1 MDRFTNSFEF
11 NEHTYHYCDLKKVFE
26 RYSVLRKL
34 PNSLK
39 ILLEANIR
47 NVPQEDIATLIAAFV
62 HKNFM
67 KQIEFYPSRLIMQDD
82 IGIPSM
88 VELASLRDVVYFY
101 GANVKAVNPQIMVD
115 LVIDNNTNVRNHKEI
130 QRNKER
136 YTFIKWAQ
144 SEFKNFSL
152 IPPNSGF
159 SHQINLE
166 YLSTM
171 INLKQENNKLFI
183 YPETI
188 IGTNTQSTM
197 INALGVL
204 GLSISEIQ
212 AQASMLGSSV
222 ILNLPIVIG
231 VEIVGSLSQGVGII
245 DASLKLAGKLKE
257 HNLEDKIIEFYGSA
271 LRNMTIEDR
280 ATLSNTATQY
290 GAICGYFGVDDNT
303 IAYVEQTR
311 GVDASL
317 IKEYFIKQGMYNNHD
332 LNYDE
337 NIKFDLSA
345 VKPIIAG
352 PRSLEDKIYVNKVP
366 SKLAS
371 FKKGNFVRDNDIVL
385 AAITAH
391 TINSNLTLLIQAGLL
406 AKKACI
412 LGLNINKN
420 IKRVFNP
427 GSLVVKEY
435 LQRVDLLRYLEELG
449 FYITGFEDETSIHNP
464 MELVEIVSMD
474 IEKFNLDVSSIS
486 SGNKNHN
493 EKMHSLVKSN
503 WLMSPALVVAYCLK
517 GNMNFDITSDA
528 ISQDIYLSDIWPS
541 SHEVNEYL
549 SRIDYSVYKNVYSDL
564 FLGNK
569 QWQEITYDKTQTYSW
584 SYLNTYIEE
593 SKLFENINLEKI
605 DIKNARILAL
615 LGNDISTNQISPYGQ
630 IFPYTP
636 AALYLESKG
645 LHPDEFDT
653 FENRLG
659 NAEVMS
665 RGTLSNIKLKNKMV
679 SPKEGGFT
687 KDSLS
692 GEIMPIYDYSRK
704 MKEQNIPLV
713 IFAGKNYGIG
723 EQRAWAAKGL
733 KLLGVKAVIA
743 KSFDKKYHTDLV
755 SMGILPLEFIDDDI
769 DSLYLSG
776 EELICIK
783 SNDIKVN
790 AKIDIEIKKSYD
802 IKTIT
807 VKSRLDS
814 KAEVLYYKNGGI
826 LAYLLKNI

>member
-1 MDRFTNSFEF
+1 MNRFTNSFVF
-11 NEHTYHYCDLKKVFE
+11 NAYTYYYCDLRKVFE
-26 RYSVLRKL
+26 RYSILRKL

-47 NVPQEDIATLIAAFV
+47 NVAEQDIATMIASFV

-67 KQIEFYPSRLIMQDD
+67 REIEFYPSRLIMQDD

-101 GANVKAVNPQIMVD
+101 GANVKTVKPQIMVD
-115 LVIDNNTNVRNHKEI
+115 LVIDNRRTAKNHKEMK
-130 QRNKER
+130 RNEEQ
-136 YTFIKWAQ
+136 YTFLKWAQ
-144 SEFKNFSL
+144 SEFENFSL

-159 SHQINLE
+159 SHQINIE

-171 INLKQENNKLFI
+171 INLKQDNNKLFI

-188 IGTNTQSTM
+188 VGTNIQSTM

-204 GLSISEIQ
+204 GFSIGEIQ

-222 ILNLPIVIG
+222 SLNLPCVLG
-231 VEIVGSLSQGVGII
+231 VEIVGTLAQGVGII
-245 DASLKLAGKLKE
+245 DASLKLANKLKE
-257 HNLEDKIIEFYGSA
+257 YNLENKIIEFYGSS
-271 LRNMTIEDR
+271 LKNLTIEDR
-280 ATLSNTATQY
+280 AILSNIATQY

-311 GVDASL
+311 GVDATL
-317 IKEYFIKQGMYNNHD
+317 IKEYFIKQGMYNNQD
-332 LNYDE
+332 LVYDE
-337 NIKFDLSA
+337 DMKFDLSA

-352 PRSLEDKIYVNKVP
+352 PKSLESKIYVNKVP

-391 TINSNLTLLIQAGLL
+391 TTNSNPTLLIQAGLL

-412 LGLNINKN
+412 LGLSINKN
-420 IKRVFNP
+420 IKRIFTP

-435 LQRVDLLRYLEELG
+435 LQRVDLLKYLEQLG
-449 FYITGFEDETSIHNP
+449 FYITDFDDELSINSID
-464 MELVEIVSMD
+464 LVEIVSMD
-474 IEKFNLDVSSIS
+474 IDKFNLDVSSIS
-486 SGNKNHN
+486 SGNKNYNDKIHP
-493 EKMHSLVKSN
+493 KVKSN

-528 ISQDIYLSDIWPS
+528 IYKDIYLNDIWPS
-541 SHEVNEYL
+541 SHEVTEYL
-549 SRIDYSVYKNVYSDL
+549 SRINYSVYQNVYRDI

-569 QWQEITYDKTQTYSW
+569 QWQEITYDKTQIYSW
-584 SYLNTYIEE
+584 SYLNTYVEE

-605 DIKNARILAL
+605 NIKNARILAL
-615 LGNDISTNQISPYGQ
+615 LGDDISTNQISPYGQ

-653 FENRLG
+653 FENRVS

-665 RGTLSNIKLKNKMV
+665 RGILSNIKLKNKIV
-679 SPKEGGFT
+679 SSKEGGFT
-687 KDSLS
+687 KDFLS
-692 GEIMPIYDYSRK
+692 GEIMSIYDFSIK
-704 MKEQNIPLV
+704 MKEEHTPIV

-743 KSFDKKYHTDLV
+743 KSFNKKHKSDLV
-755 SMGILPLEFIDDDI
+755 SMGILPLEFIDDDL
-769 DSLYLSG
+769 DSLYLNG
-776 EELICIK
+776 DELISIE
-783 SNDIKVN
+783 SNDIKMN
-790 AKIDIEIKKSYD
+790 SKIEIQIIKSYD
-802 IKTIT
+802 TKTIT
-807 VKSRLDS
+807 VQSRLDS
-814 KAEVLYYKNGGI
+814 KAEVLYYKNGGV

>member
-1 MDRFTNSFEF
+1 MNRFTNSFVF
-11 NEHTYHYCDLKKVFE
+11 NAYTYYYCDLRKVFE
-26 RYSVLRKL
+26 RYSILRKL

-47 NVPQEDIATLIAAFV
+47 NVAEQDIATMIASFV

-67 KQIEFYPSRLIMQDD
+67 REIEFYPSRLIMQDD

-101 GANVKAVNPQIMVD
+101 GANVKTVKPQIMVD
-115 LVIDNNTNVRNHKEI
+115 LVIDNRRTAKNHKEMK
-130 QRNKER
+130 RNEEQ
-136 YTFIKWAQ
+136 YTFLKWAQ
-144 SEFKNFSL
+144 SEFENFSL

-171 INLKQENNKLFI
+171 INLKQDNNKLFI

-188 IGTNTQSTM
+188 VGTNIQSTM

-204 GLSISEIQ
+204 GFSIGEIQ

-222 ILNLPIVIG
+222 SLNLPCVLG
-231 VEIVGSLSQGVGII
+231 VEIVGTLAQGVGII
-245 DASLKLAGKLKE
+245 DASLKLANKLKE
-257 HNLEDKIIEFYGSA
+257 YNLENKIIEFYGSS
-271 LRNMTIEDR
+271 LKNLTIEDR
-280 ATLSNTATQY
+280 AILSNIATQY

-311 GVDASL
+311 GVDATL
-317 IKEYFIKQGMYNNHD
+317 IKEYFIKQGMYNNQD
-332 LNYDE
+332 LVYDE
-337 NIKFDLSA
+337 DMKFDLSA

-352 PRSLEDKIYVNKVP
+352 PKSLESKIYVNKVP

-391 TINSNLTLLIQAGLL
+391 TTNSNPTLLIQAGLL

-412 LGLNINKN
+412 LGLSINKN
-420 IKRVFNP
+420 IKRIFTP

-435 LQRVDLLRYLEELG
+435 LQRVDLLKYLEQLG
-449 FYITGFEDETSIHNP
+449 FYITDFDDELSINSID
-464 MELVEIVSMD
+464 LVEIVSMD
-474 IEKFNLDVSSIS
+474 IDKFNLDVSSIS
-486 SGNKNHN
+486 SGNKNYNDKIHP
-493 EKMHSLVKSN
+493 KVKSN

-528 ISQDIYLSDIWPS
+528 IYKDIYLNDIWPS
-541 SHEVNEYL
+541 SHEVTEYL
-549 SRIDYSVYKNVYSDL
+549 SRINYSVYQNVYRDI

-569 QWQEITYDKTQTYSW
+569 QWQEITYDKTQIYSW
-584 SYLNTYIEE
+584 SYLNTYVEE

-605 DIKNARILAL
+605 NIKNARILAL
-615 LGNDISTNQISPYGQ
+615 LGDDISTNQISPYGQ

-653 FENRLG
+653 FENRVS

-665 RGTLSNIKLKNKMV
+665 RGILSNIKLKNKIV
-679 SPKEGGFT
+679 SSKEGGFT
-687 KDSLS
+687 KDFLS
-692 GEIMPIYDYSRK
+692 GEIMSIYDFSIK
-704 MKEQNIPLV
+704 MKEEHTPLV

-743 KSFDKKYHTDLV
+743 KSFNKKHKSDLV
-755 SMGILPLEFIDDDI
+755 SMGILPLEFIDDDL
-769 DSLYLSG
+769 DSLYLNG
-776 EELICIK
+776 DELISIE
-783 SNDIKVN
+783 SNDIKMN
-790 AKIDIEIKKSYD
+790 SKIEIQIIKSYD
-802 IKTIT
+802 TKTIT
-807 VKSRLDS
+807 VQSRLDS
-814 KAEVLYYKNGGI
+814 KAEVLYYKNGGV

>member
-1 MDRFTNSFEF
+1 
-11 NEHTYHYCDLKKVFE
+11 
-26 RYSVLRKL
+26 
-34 PNSLK
+34 
-39 ILLEANIR
+39 
-47 NVPQEDIATLIAAFV
+47 
-62 HKNFM
+62 
-67 KQIEFYPSRLIMQDD
+67 
-82 IGIPSM
+82 M

-101 GANVKAVNPQIMVD
+101 GANVKTVKPQIMVD
-115 LVIDNNTNVRNHKEI
+115 LVIDNRRTAKNHKEMK
-130 QRNKER
+130 RNEEQ
-136 YTFIKWAQ
+136 YTFLKWAQ
-144 SEFKNFSL
+144 SEFENFSL

-159 SHQINLE
+159 SHQINIE

-171 INLKQENNKLFI
+171 INLKQDNNKLFI

-188 IGTNTQSTM
+188 VGTNIQSTM

-204 GLSISEIQ
+204 GFSIGEIQ

-222 ILNLPIVIG
+222 SLNLPCVLG
-231 VEIVGSLSQGVGII
+231 VEIVGTLAQGVGII
-245 DASLKLAGKLKE
+245 DASLKLANKLKE
-257 HNLEDKIIEFYGSA
+257 YNLENKIIEFYGSS
-271 LRNMTIEDR
+271 LKNLTIEDR
-280 ATLSNTATQY
+280 AILSNIATQY

-311 GVDASL
+311 GVDATL
-317 IKEYFIKQGMYNNHD
+317 IKEYFIKQGMYNNQD
-332 LNYDE
+332 LVYDE
-337 NIKFDLSA
+337 DMKFDLSA

-352 PRSLEDKIYVNKVP
+352 PKSLESKIYVNKVP

-391 TINSNLTLLIQAGLL
+391 TTNSNPTLLIQAGLL

-412 LGLNINKN
+412 LGLSINKN
-420 IKRVFNP
+420 IKRIFIP

-435 LQRVDLLRYLEELG
+435 LQRVDLLKYLEQLG
-449 FYITGFEDETSIHNP
+449 FYITDFDDELSINSID
-464 MELVEIVSMD
+464 LVEIVSMD
-474 IEKFNLDVSSIS
+474 IDKFNLDVSSIS
-486 SGNKNHN
+486 SGNKNYNDKIHP
-493 EKMHSLVKSN
+493 KVKSN

-528 ISQDIYLSDIWPS
+528 IYKDIYLNDIWPS
-541 SHEVNEYL
+541 SHEVTEYL
-549 SRIDYSVYKNVYSDL
+549 SRINYSVYQNVYRDI

-569 QWQEITYDKTQTYSW
+569 QWQEITYDKTQIYSW
-584 SYLNTYIEE
+584 SYLNTYVEE

-605 DIKNARILAL
+605 NIKNARILAL
-615 LGNDISTNQISPYGQ
+615 LGDDISTNQISPYGQ

-653 FENRLG
+653 FENRVS

-665 RGTLSNIKLKNKMV
+665 RGILSNIKLKNKIV
-679 SPKEGGFT
+679 SSKEGGFT
-687 KDSLS
+687 KDFLS
-692 GEIMPIYDYSRK
+692 GEIMSIYDFSIK
-704 MKEQNIPLV
+704 MKEEHTPLV

-743 KSFDKKYHTDLV
+743 KSFNKKHKSDLV
-755 SMGILPLEFIDDDI
+755 SMGILPLEFIDDDL
-769 DSLYLSG
+769 DSLYLNG
-776 EELICIK
+776 DELISIE
-783 SNDIKVN
+783 SNDIKMN
-790 AKIDIEIKKSYD
+790 SKIEIQIIKSYD
-802 IKTIT
+802 TKTIT
-807 VKSRLDS
+807 VQSRLDS
-814 KAEVLYYKNGGI
+814 KAEVLYYKNGGV

>member
-1 MDRFTNSFEF
+1 MNRFTNSFVF
-11 NEHTYHYCDLKKVFE
+11 NAYTYYYCDLRKVFE
-26 RYSVLRKL
+26 RYSILRKL

-47 NVPQEDIATLIAAFV
+47 NVAEQDIATMIASFV

-67 KQIEFYPSRLIMQDD
+67 REIEFYPSRLIMQDD

-101 GANVKAVNPQIMVD
+101 GANVKTVKPQIMVD
-115 LVIDNNTNVRNHKEI
+115 LVIDNRRTAKNHKEMK
-130 QRNKER
+130 RNEEQ
-136 YTFIKWAQ
+136 YTFLKWAQ
-144 SEFKNFSL
+144 SEFENFSL

-159 SHQINLE
+159 SHQINIE

-171 INLKQENNKLFI
+171 INLKQDNNKLFI

-188 IGTNTQSTM
+188 VGTNIQSTM

-204 GLSISEIQ
+204 GFSIGEIQ

-222 ILNLPIVIG
+222 SLNLPCVLG
-231 VEIVGSLSQGVGII
+231 VEIVGTLAQGVGII
-245 DASLKLAGKLKE
+245 DASLKLANKLKE
-257 HNLEDKIIEFYGSA
+257 YNLENKIIEFYGSS
-271 LRNMTIEDR
+271 LKNLTIEDR
-280 ATLSNTATQY
+280 AILSNIATQY

-311 GVDASL
+311 GVDATL
-317 IKEYFIKQGMYNNHD
+317 IKEYFIKQGMYNNQD
-332 LNYDE
+332 LVYDE
-337 NIKFDLSA
+337 DMKFDLSA

-352 PRSLEDKIYVNKVP
+352 PKSLESKIYVNKVP

-391 TINSNLTLLIQAGLL
+391 TTNSNPTLLIQAGLL

-412 LGLNINKN
+412 LGLSINKN
-420 IKRVFNP
+420 IKRIFIP

-435 LQRVDLLRYLEELG
+435 LQRVDLLKYLEQLG
-449 FYITGFEDETSIHNP
+449 FYITDFDDELSINSID
-464 MELVEIVSMD
+464 LVEIVSMD
-474 IEKFNLDVSSIS
+474 IDKFNLDVSSIS
-486 SGNKNHN
+486 SGNKNYNDKIHP
-493 EKMHSLVKSN
+493 KVKSN

-528 ISQDIYLSDIWPS
+528 IYKDIYLNDIWPS
-541 SHEVNEYL
+541 SHEVTEYL
-549 SRIDYSVYKNVYSDL
+549 SRINYSVYQNVYRDI

-569 QWQEITYDKTQTYSW
+569 QWQEITYDKTQIYSW
-584 SYLNTYIEE
+584 SYLNTYVEE

-605 DIKNARILAL
+605 NIKNARILAL
-615 LGNDISTNQISPYGQ
+615 LGDDISTNQISPYGQ

-653 FENRLG
+653 FENRVS

-665 RGTLSNIKLKNKMV
+665 RGILSNIKLKNKIV
-679 SPKEGGFT
+679 SSKEGGFT
-687 KDSLS
+687 KDFLS
-692 GEIMPIYDYSRK
+692 GEIMSIYDFSIK
-704 MKEQNIPLV
+704 MKEEHTPLV

-743 KSFDKKYHTDLV
+743 KSFNKKHKSDLV
-755 SMGILPLEFIDDDI
+755 SMGILPLEFIDDDL
-769 DSLYLSG
+769 DSLYLNG
-776 EELICIK
+776 DELISIE
-783 SNDIKVN
+783 SNDIKMN
-790 AKIDIEIKKSYD
+790 SKIEIQIIKSYD
-802 IKTIT
+802 TKTIT
-807 VKSRLDS
+807 VQSRLDS
-814 KAEVLYYKNGGI
+814 KAEVLYYKNGGV

>member
-1 MDRFTNSFEF
+1 MNRFTNSFVF
-11 NEHTYHYCDLKKVFE
+11 NAYTYYYCDLRKVFE
-26 RYSVLRKL
+26 RYSILRKL

-47 NVPQEDIATLIAAFV
+47 NVAEQDIATMIASFV

-67 KQIEFYPSRLIMQDD
+67 REIEFYPSRLIMQDD

-101 GANVKAVNPQIMVD
+101 GANVKTVKPQIMVD
-115 LVIDNNTNVRNHKEI
+115 LVIDNRRTAKNHKEMK
-130 QRNKER
+130 RNEEQ
-136 YTFIKWAQ
+136 YTFLKWAQ
-144 SEFKNFSL
+144 SEFENFSL

-159 SHQINLE
+159 SHQINIE

-171 INLKQENNKLFI
+171 INLKQKDNKLFI

-188 IGTNTQSTM
+188 VGTNIQSTM

-204 GLSISEIQ
+204 GFSIGEIQ

-222 ILNLPIVIG
+222 SLNLPCVLG
-231 VEIVGSLSQGVGII
+231 VEIVGTLAQGVGII
-245 DASLKLAGKLKE
+245 DASLKLANKLKE
-257 HNLEDKIIEFYGSA
+257 YNLENKIIEFYGSS
-271 LRNMTIEDR
+271 LKNLTIEDR
-280 ATLSNTATQY
+280 AILSNIATQY

-311 GVDASL
+311 GVDATL
-317 IKEYFIKQGMYNNHD
+317 IKEYFIKQGMYNNQD
-332 LNYDE
+332 LVYDE
-337 NIKFDLSA
+337 DMKFDLSA

-352 PRSLEDKIYVNKVP
+352 PKSLESKIYVNKVP

-391 TINSNLTLLIQAGLL
+391 TTNSNPTLLIQAGLL

-412 LGLNINKN
+412 LGLSINKN
-420 IKRVFNP
+420 IKRIFIP

-435 LQRVDLLRYLEELG
+435 LQRVDLLKYLEQLG
-449 FYITGFEDETSIHNP
+449 FYITDFDDELSINSID
-464 MELVEIVSMD
+464 LVEIVSMD
-474 IEKFNLDVSSIS
+474 IDKFNLDVSSIS
-486 SGNKNHN
+486 SGNKNYNDKIHP
-493 EKMHSLVKSN
+493 KVKSN

-528 ISQDIYLSDIWPS
+528 IYKDIYLNDIWPS
-541 SHEVNEYL
+541 SHEVTEYL
-549 SRIDYSVYKNVYSDL
+549 SRINYSVYQNVYRDI

-569 QWQEITYDKTQTYSW
+569 QWQEITYDKTQIYSW
-584 SYLNTYIEE
+584 SYLNTYVEE

-605 DIKNARILAL
+605 NIKNARILAL
-615 LGNDISTNQISPYGQ
+615 LGDDISTNQISPYGQ

-653 FENRLG
+653 FENRVS

-665 RGTLSNIKLKNKMV
+665 RGILSNIKLKNKIV
-679 SPKEGGFT
+679 SSKEGGFT
-687 KDSLS
+687 KDFLS
-692 GEIMPIYDYSRK
+692 GEIMSIYDFSIK
-704 MKEQNIPLV
+704 MKEEHTPLV

-743 KSFDKKYHTDLV
+743 KSFNKKHKSDLV
-755 SMGILPLEFIDDDI
+755 SMGILPLEFIDDDL
-769 DSLYLSG
+769 DSLYLNG
-776 EELICIK
+776 DELISIE
-783 SNDIKVN
+783 SNDIKMN
-790 AKIDIEIKKSYD
+790 SKIEIQIIKSYD
-802 IKTIT
+802 TKTIT
-807 VKSRLDS
+807 VQSRLDS
-814 KAEVLYYKNGGI
+814 KAEVLYYKNGGV

>member
-1 MDRFTNSFEF
+1 MNRFTNSFVF
-11 NEHTYHYCDLKKVFE
+11 NAYTYYYCDLRKVFE
-26 RYSVLRKL
+26 RYSILRKL

-47 NVPQEDIATLIAAFV
+47 NVAEQDIATMIASFV

-67 KQIEFYPSRLIMQDD
+67 REIEFYPSRLIMQDD

-101 GANVKAVNPQIMVD
+101 GANVKTVKPQIMVD
-115 LVIDNNTNVRNHKEI
+115 LVIDNRRTAKNHKEMK
-130 QRNKER
+130 RNEEQ
-136 YTFIKWAQ
+136 YTFLKWAQ
-144 SEFKNFSL
+144 SEFENFSL

-159 SHQINLE
+159 SHQINIE

-171 INLKQENNKLFI
+171 INLKQDNNKLFI

-188 IGTNTQSTM
+188 VGTNIQSTM

-204 GLSISEIQ
+204 GFSIGEIQ

-222 ILNLPIVIG
+222 SLNLPCVLG
-231 VEIVGSLSQGVGII
+231 VEIVGTLAQGVGII
-245 DASLKLAGKLKE
+245 DASLKLANKLKE
-257 HNLEDKIIEFYGSA
+257 YNLENKIIEFYGSS
-271 LRNMTIEDR
+271 LKNLTIEDR
-280 ATLSNTATQY
+280 AILSNIATQY

-311 GVDASL
+311 GVDATL
-317 IKEYFIKQGMYNNHD
+317 IKEYFIKQGMYNNQD
-332 LNYDE
+332 LVYDE
-337 NIKFDLSA
+337 DMKFDLSA

-352 PRSLEDKIYVNKVP
+352 PKSLESKIYVNKVP

-391 TINSNLTLLIQAGLL
+391 TTNSNPTLLIQAGLL

-412 LGLNINKN
+412 LGLSINKN
-420 IKRVFNP
+420 IKRIFTP

-435 LQRVDLLRYLEELG
+435 LQRVDLLKYLEQLG
-449 FYITGFEDETSIHNP
+449 FYITDFDDELSINSID
-464 MELVEIVSMD
+464 LVEIVSMD
-474 IEKFNLDVSSIS
+474 IDKFNLDVSSIS
-486 SGNKNHN
+486 SGNKNYNDKIHP
-493 EKMHSLVKSN
+493 KVKSN

-528 ISQDIYLSDIWPS
+528 IYKDIYLNDIWPS
-541 SHEVNEYL
+541 SHEVTEYL
-549 SRIDYSVYKNVYSDL
+549 SRINYSVYQNVYRDI

-569 QWQEITYDKTQTYSW
+569 QWQEITYDKTQIYSW
-584 SYLNTYIEE
+584 SYLNTYVEE

-605 DIKNARILAL
+605 DIKNAKILAI
-615 LGNDISTNQISPYGQ
+615 LGDDISTNQISPYGQ

-653 FENRLG
+653 FENRVS

-665 RGTLSNIKLKNKMV
+665 RGILSNIKLKNKIV
-679 SPKEGGFT
+679 SSKEGGFT
-687 KDSLS
+687 KDFLS
-692 GEIMPIYDYSRK
+692 GEIMSIYDFSIK
-704 MKEQNIPLV
+704 MKEEHTPLV

-743 KSFDKKYHTDLV
+743 KSFNKKHKSDLV
-755 SMGILPLEFIDDDI
+755 SMGILPLEFIDDDL
-769 DSLYLSG
+769 DSLYLNG
-776 EELICIK
+776 DELISIE
-783 SNDIKVN
+783 SNDIKMN
-790 AKIDIEIKKSYD
+790 SKIEIQIIKSYD
-802 IKTIT
+802 TKTIT
-807 VKSRLDS
+807 VQSRLDS
-814 KAEVLYYKNGGI
+814 KAEVLYYKNGGV

>member
-1 MDRFTNSFEF
+1 MNRFTNSFVF
-11 NEHTYHYCDLKKVFE
+11 NAYTYYYCDLRKVFE
-26 RYSVLRKL
+26 RYSILRKL

-47 NVPQEDIATLIAAFV
+47 NVAEQDIATMIASFV

-67 KQIEFYPSRLIMQDD
+67 REIEFYPSRLIMQDD

-101 GANVKAVNPQIMVD
+101 GANVKTVKPQIMVD
-115 LVIDNNTNVRNHKEI
+115 LVIDNRRTAKNHKEMK
-130 QRNKER
+130 RNEEQ
-136 YTFIKWAQ
+136 YTFLKWAQ
-144 SEFKNFSL
+144 SEFENFSL

-159 SHQINLE
+159 SHQINIE

-171 INLKQENNKLFI
+171 INLKQDNNKLFI

-188 IGTNTQSTM
+188 VGTNIQSTM

-204 GLSISEIQ
+204 GFSIGEIQ

-222 ILNLPIVIG
+222 SLNLPCVLG
-231 VEIVGSLSQGVGII
+231 VEIVGTLAQGVGII
-245 DASLKLAGKLKE
+245 DASLKLANKLKE
-257 HNLEDKIIEFYGSA
+257 YNLENKIIEFYGSS
-271 LRNMTIEDR
+271 LKNLTIEDR
-280 ATLSNTATQY
+280 AILSNIATQY

-311 GVDASL
+311 GVDATL
-317 IKEYFIKQGMYNNHD
+317 IKEYFIKQGMYNNQD
-332 LNYDE
+332 LVYDE
-337 NIKFDLSA
+337 DMKFDLSA

-352 PRSLEDKIYVNKVP
+352 PKSLESKIYVNKVP

-391 TINSNLTLLIQAGLL
+391 TTNSNPTLLIQAGLL

-412 LGLNINKN
+412 LGLSINKN
-420 IKRVFNP
+420 IKRIFIP

-435 LQRVDLLRYLEELG
+435 LQRVDLLKYLEQLG
-449 FYITGFEDETSIHNP
+449 FYITDFDDELSINSID
-464 MELVEIVSMD
+464 LVEIVSMD
-474 IEKFNLDVSSIS
+474 IDKFNLDVSSIS
-486 SGNKNHN
+486 SGNKNYNDKIHP
-493 EKMHSLVKSN
+493 KVKSN

-528 ISQDIYLSDIWPS
+528 IYKDIYLNDIWPS
-541 SHEVNEYL
+541 SHEVTEYL
-549 SRIDYSVYKNVYSDL
+549 SRINYSVYQNVYRDI

-569 QWQEITYDKTQTYSW
+569 QWQEITYDKTQIYSW
-584 SYLNTYIEE
+584 SYLNTYVEE

-605 DIKNARILAL
+605 NIKNARILAL
-615 LGNDISTNQISPYGQ
+615 LGDDISTNQISPYGQ

-653 FENRLG
+653 FENRVS

-665 RGTLSNIKLKNKMV
+665 RGILSNIKLKNKIV
-679 SPKEGGFT
+679 SSKEGGFT
-687 KDSLS
+687 KDFLS
-692 GEIMPIYDYSRK
+692 GEIMSIYDFSIK
-704 MKEQNIPLV
+704 MKEEHTPLV

-743 KSFDKKYHTDLV
+743 KSFNKKHKSDLV
-755 SMGILPLEFIDDDI
+755 SMGILPLEFIDDDL
-769 DSLYLSG
+769 DSLYLNG
-776 EELICIK
+776 DELISIE
-783 SNDIKVN
+783 SNDIKMN
-790 AKIDIEIKKSYD
+790 SKIEIQIKKSYD
-802 IKTIT
+802 TKTIT
-807 VKSRLDS
+807 VQSRLDS
-814 KAEVLYYKNGGI
+814 KAEVLYYKNGGV

>member
-1 MDRFTNSFEF
+1 MNRFTNSFVF
-11 NEHTYHYCDLKKVFE
+11 NAYTYYYCDLRKVFE
-26 RYSVLRKL
+26 RYSILRKL

-47 NVPQEDIATLIAAFV
+47 NVAEQDIATMIASFV

-67 KQIEFYPSRLIMQDD
+67 REIEFYPSRLIMQDD

-101 GANVKAVNPQIMVD
+101 GANVKTVKPQIMVD
-115 LVIDNNTNVRNHKEI
+115 LVIDNRRTAKNHKEMK
-130 QRNKER
+130 RNEEQ
-136 YTFIKWAQ
+136 YTFLKWAQ
-144 SEFKNFSL
+144 SEFENFSL

-159 SHQINLE
+159 SHQINIE

-171 INLKQENNKLFI
+171 INLKQDNNKLFI

-188 IGTNTQSTM
+188 VGTNIQSTM

-204 GLSISEIQ
+204 GFSIGEIQ

-222 ILNLPIVIG
+222 SLNLPCVLG
-231 VEIVGSLSQGVGII
+231 VEIVGTLAQGVGII
-245 DASLKLAGKLKE
+245 DASLKLANKLKE
-257 HNLEDKIIEFYGSA
+257 YNLENKIIEFYGSS
-271 LRNMTIEDR
+271 LKNLTIEDR
-280 ATLSNTATQY
+280 AILSNIATQY

-311 GVDASL
+311 GVDATL
-317 IKEYFIKQGMYNNHD
+317 IKEYFIKQGMYNNQD
-332 LNYDE
+332 LVYDE
-337 NIKFDLSA
+337 DMKFDLSA

-352 PRSLEDKIYVNKVP
+352 PKSLESKIYVNKVP

-391 TINSNLTLLIQAGLL
+391 TTNSNPTLLIQAGLL

-412 LGLNINKN
+412 LGLSINKN
-420 IKRVFNP
+420 IKRIFIP

-435 LQRVDLLRYLEELG
+435 LQRVDLLKYLEQLG
-449 FYITGFEDETSIHNP
+449 FYITDFDDELSINSID
-464 MELVEIVSMD
+464 LVEIVSMD
-474 IEKFNLDVSSIS
+474 IDKFNLDVSSIS
-486 SGNKNHN
+486 SGNKNYNDKIHP
-493 EKMHSLVKSN
+493 KVKSN

-528 ISQDIYLSDIWPS
+528 IYKDIYLNDIWPS
-541 SHEVNEYL
+541 SHEVTEYL
-549 SRIDYSVYKNVYSDL
+549 SRINYSVYQNVYRDI

-569 QWQEITYDKTQTYSW
+569 QWQEITYDKTQIYSW
-584 SYLNTYIEE
+584 SYLNTYVEE

-605 DIKNARILAL
+605 NIKNARILAL
-615 LGNDISTNQISPYGQ
+615 LGDDISTNQISPYGQ

-653 FENRLG
+653 FENRVS
-659 NAEVMS
+659 NAEVMN
-665 RGTLSNIKLKNKMV
+665 RGILSNIKLKNKIV
-679 SPKEGGFT
+679 SSKEGGFT
-687 KDSLS
+687 KDFLS
-692 GEIMPIYDYSRK
+692 GEIMSIYDFSIK
-704 MKEQNIPLV
+704 MKEEHTPLV

-743 KSFDKKYHTDLV
+743 KSFNKKHKSDLV
-755 SMGILPLEFIDDDI
+755 SMGILPLEFIDDDL
-769 DSLYLSG
+769 DSLYLNG
-776 EELICIK
+776 DELISIE
-783 SNDIKVN
+783 SNDIKMN
-790 AKIDIEIKKSYD
+790 SKIEIQIKKSYD
-802 IKTIT
+802 TKTIT
-807 VKSRLDS
+807 VQSRLDS
-814 KAEVLYYKNGGI
+814 KAEVLYYKNGGV

>member
-1 MDRFTNSFEF
+1 MNRFTNSFVF
-11 NEHTYHYCDLKKVFE
+11 NAYTYYYCDLRKVFE
-26 RYSVLRKL
+26 RYSILRKL

-47 NVPQEDIATLIAAFV
+47 NVAEQDIATMIASFV

-67 KQIEFYPSRLIMQDD
+67 REIEFYPSRLIMQDD

-101 GANVKAVNPQIMVD
+101 GANVKTVKPQIMVD
-115 LVIDNNTNVRNHKEI
+115 LVIDNRRTAKNHKEMK
-130 QRNKER
+130 RNEEQ
-136 YTFIKWAQ
+136 YTFLKWAQ
-144 SEFKNFSL
+144 SEFENFSL

-171 INLKQENNKLFI
+171 INLKQDNNKLFI

-188 IGTNTQSTM
+188 VGTNIQSTM

-204 GLSISEIQ
+204 GFSIGEIQ

-222 ILNLPIVIG
+222 SLNLPCVLG
-231 VEIVGSLSQGVGII
+231 VEIVGTLAQGVGII
-245 DASLKLAGKLKE
+245 DASLKLANKLKE
-257 HNLEDKIIEFYGSA
+257 YNLENKIIEFYGSS
-271 LRNMTIEDR
+271 LKNLTIEDR
-280 ATLSNTATQY
+280 AILSNIATQY

-311 GVDASL
+311 GVDATL
-317 IKEYFIKQGMYNNHD
+317 IKEYFIKQGMYNNQD
-332 LNYDE
+332 LVYDE
-337 NIKFDLSA
+337 DMKFDLSA

-352 PRSLEDKIYVNKVP
+352 PKSLESKIYVNKVP

-391 TINSNLTLLIQAGLL
+391 TTNSNPTLLIQAGLL

-412 LGLNINKN
+412 LGLSINKN
-420 IKRVFNP
+420 IKRIFIP

-435 LQRVDLLRYLEELG
+435 LQRVDLLKYLEQLG
-449 FYITGFEDETSIHNP
+449 FYITDFDDELSINSID
-464 MELVEIVSMD
+464 LVEIVSMD
-474 IEKFNLDVSSIS
+474 IDKFNLDVSSIS
-486 SGNKNHN
+486 SGNKNYNDKIHP
-493 EKMHSLVKSN
+493 KVKSN

-528 ISQDIYLSDIWPS
+528 IYKDIYLNDIWPS
-541 SHEVNEYL
+541 SHEVTEYL
-549 SRIDYSVYKNVYSDL
+549 SRINYSVYQNVYRDI

-569 QWQEITYDKTQTYSW
+569 QWQEITYDKTQIYSW
-584 SYLNTYIEE
+584 SYLNTYVEE

-605 DIKNARILAL
+605 NIKNARILAL
-615 LGNDISTNQISPYGQ
+615 LGDDISTNQISPYGQ

-653 FENRLG
+653 FENRVS

-665 RGTLSNIKLKNKMV
+665 RGILSNIKLKNKIV
-679 SPKEGGFT
+679 SSKEGGFT
-687 KDSLS
+687 KDFLS
-692 GEIMPIYDYSRK
+692 GEIMSIYDFSIK
-704 MKEQNIPLV
+704 MKEEHTPLV

-743 KSFDKKYHTDLV
+743 KSFNKKHKSDLV
-755 SMGILPLEFIDDDI
+755 SMGILPLEFIDDDL
-769 DSLYLSG
+769 DSLYLNG
-776 EELICIK
+776 DELISIE
-783 SNDIKVN
+783 SNDIKMN
-790 AKIDIEIKKSYD
+790 SKIEIQIIKSYD
-802 IKTIT
+802 TKTIT
-807 VKSRLDS
+807 VQSRLDS
-814 KAEVLYYKNGGI
+814 KAEVLYYKNGGV

>member
-1 MDRFTNSFEF
+1 MNRFTNSFVF
-11 NEHTYHYCDLKKVFE
+11 NAYTYYYCDLRKVFE
-26 RYSVLRKL
+26 RYSILRKL

-47 NVPQEDIATLIAAFV
+47 NVAEQDIATMIASFV

-67 KQIEFYPSRLIMQDD
+67 REIEFYPSRLIMQDD

-101 GANVKAVNPQIMVD
+101 GANVKTVKPQIMVD
-115 LVIDNNTNVRNHKEI
+115 LVIDNRRTAKNHKEMK
-130 QRNKER
+130 RNEEQ
-136 YTFIKWAQ
+136 YTFLKWAQ
-144 SEFKNFSL
+144 SEFENFSL

-171 INLKQENNKLFI
+171 INLKQKDNKLFI

-188 IGTNTQSTM
+188 VGTNIQSTM

-204 GLSISEIQ
+204 GFSIGEIQ

-222 ILNLPIVIG
+222 SLNLPSVLG
-231 VEIVGSLSQGVGII
+231 VEIVGTLAQGVGII
-245 DASLKLAGKLKE
+245 DASLKLANKLKE
-257 HNLEDKIIEFYGSA
+257 YNLENKIIEFYGSS
-271 LRNMTIEDR
+271 LKNLTIEDR
-280 ATLSNTATQY
+280 AILSNIATQY

-311 GVDASL
+311 GVDATL

-332 LNYDE
+332 LVYDE
-337 NIKFDLSA
+337 DMKFDLSA

-352 PRSLEDKIYVNKVP
+352 PKSLESKIYVNKVP

-391 TINSNLTLLIQAGLL
+391 TTNSNPTLLIQAGLL

-412 LGLNINKN
+412 LGLSINKN
-420 IKRVFNP
+420 IKRIFIP

-435 LQRVDLLRYLEELG
+435 LQRVDLLKYLEQLG
-449 FYITGFEDETSIHNP
+449 FYITDFDDELSINSID
-464 MELVEIVSMD
+464 LVEIVSMD
-474 IEKFNLDVSSIS
+474 IDKFNLDVSSIS
-486 SGNKNHN
+486 SGNKNYNDKIHP
-493 EKMHSLVKSN
+493 KVKSN

-528 ISQDIYLSDIWPS
+528 IYKDIYLNDIWPS
-541 SHEVNEYL
+541 SHEVTEYL
-549 SRIDYSVYKNVYSDL
+549 SRINYSVYQNVYRDI

-569 QWQEITYDKTQTYSW
+569 QWQEITYDKTQIYSW
-584 SYLNTYIEE
+584 SYLNTYVEE

-605 DIKNARILAL
+605 NIKNARILAL
-615 LGNDISTNQISPYGQ
+615 LGDDISTNQISPYGQ

-653 FENRLG
+653 FENRVS

-665 RGTLSNIKLKNKMV
+665 RGILSNIKLKNKIV
-679 SPKEGGFT
+679 SSKEGGFT
-687 KDSLS
+687 KDFLS
-692 GEIMPIYDYSRK
+692 GEIMSIYDFSIK
-704 MKEQNIPLV
+704 MKEEHTPLV

-743 KSFDKKYHTDLV
+743 KSFNKKHKSDLV
-755 SMGILPLEFIDDDI
+755 SMGILPLEFIDDDL
-769 DSLYLSG
+769 DSLYLNG
-776 EELICIK
+776 DELISIE
-783 SNDIKVN
+783 SNDIKMN
-790 AKIDIEIKKSYD
+790 SKIEIQIIKSYD
-802 IKTIT
+802 TKTIT
-807 VKSRLDS
+807 VQSRLDS
-814 KAEVLYYKNGGI
+814 KAEVLYYKNGGV

>member
-1 MDRFTNSFEF
+1 LNRYTNSFVF
-11 NEHTYHYCDLKKVFE
+11 NEHRYHYCDLRKVFE
-26 RYSVLRKL
+26 RYSILRKL

-47 NVPQEDIATLIAAFV
+47 NVPQEDISTMIAAFV

-67 KQIEFYPSRLIMQDD
+67 KEIEFHPSRLIMQDD

-88 VELASLRDVVYFY
+88 VELASLKDVVYFY
-101 GANVKAVNPQIMVD
+101 GANVKAVKPQIMVD
-115 LVIDNNTNVRNHKEI
+115 LVIDNSTSAKNHKEM
-130 QRNKER
+130 QKNTER
-136 YTFIKWAQ
+136 YTFLKWAQ
-144 SEFKNFSL
+144 SEFENFSL

-171 INLKQENNKLFI
+171 INLKQKDNKLFV

-188 IGTNTQSTM
+188 VGTNIQSTM

-204 GLSISEIQ
+204 GFSIGEIQ

-222 ILNLPIVIG
+222 FLNLPCVLG
-231 VEIVGSLSQGVGII
+231 VEIVGTLAQGVGII
-245 DASLKLAGKLKE
+245 DASLKLANKLKE
-257 HNLEDKIIEFYGSA
+257 YNLENKIIEFYGNS
-271 LRNMTIEDR
+271 LKNLTIEDR
-280 ATLSNTATQY
+280 AILSNIATQY

-311 GVDASL
+311 GVDATL

-332 LNYDE
+332 LVYDE
-337 NIKFDLSA
+337 DMKFDLSA
-345 VKPIIAG
+345 VKAIIAG
-352 PRSLEDKIYVNKVP
+352 PRSLESKIYVNKVP

-391 TINSNLTLLIQAGLL
+391 TTNSNPTLLIQAGLL

-412 LGLNINKN
+412 LGLSINKN
-420 IKRVFNP
+420 IKRVFTP

-435 LQRVDLLRYLEELG
+435 LQRVDLLKYLEKLG
-449 FYITGFEDETSIHNP
+449 FYITDFEDNS
-464 MELVEIVSMD
+464 MELIEIVSMD
-474 IEKFNLDVSSIS
+474 IDKFNLDVSSIS
-486 SGNKNHN
+486 SGNKNHDD
-493 EKMHSLVKSN
+493 KMHPKVKSN
-503 WLMSPALVVAYCLK
+503 WLMSPALVIAYCLK

-528 ISQDIYLSDIWPS
+528 IFKDIYLSDIWPS

-549 SRIDYSVYKNVYSDL
+549 SRIDYSVYENVYKDI

-569 QWQEITYDKTQTYSW
+569 QWQEITYDKTQTYNW

-605 DIKNARILAL
+605 DIKNAKILAL
-615 LGNDISTNQISPYGQ
+615 LGDDISTNQISPYGQ

-636 AALYLESKG
+636 ASLYLESKG
-645 LHPDEFDT
+645 LYPDEFDT
-653 FENRLG
+653 FENRVA

-665 RGTLSNIKLKNKMV
+665 RGILSNIKLKNKIV

-687 KDSLS
+687 KDFSS
-692 GEIMPIYDYSRK
+692 GEIMPIYDFSIK
-704 MKEQNIPLV
+704 MKEEHTPLV

-723 EQRAWAAKGL
+723 VQRAWAAKGL
-733 KLLGVKAVIA
+733 KLLGVKVVIA
-743 KSFDKKYHTDLV
+743 KSFNKKHKSDLI
-755 SMGILPLEFIDDDI
+755 SMGILPLEFIDDDV
-769 DSLYLSG
+769 DSLYLNG
-776 EELICIK
+776 DELISIE
-783 SNDIKVN
+783 SNDIKIN
-790 AKIDIEIKKSYD
+790 SKIEIQIKKSYD
-802 IKTIT
+802 TKIIT
-807 VKSRLDS
+807 VQSRLDS
-814 KAEVLYYKNGGI
+814 KDEVLYYKNGGV
-826 LAYLLKNI
+826 LSYLLKNI

>member
-1 MDRFTNSFEF
+1 MNRFTNSFVF
-11 NEHTYHYCDLKKVFE
+11 NAYTYYYCDLRKVFE
-26 RYSVLRKL
+26 RYSILRKL

-47 NVPQEDIATLIAAFV
+47 NVAEQDIATMIASFV

-67 KQIEFYPSRLIMQDD
+67 REIEFYPSRLIMQDD

-101 GANVKAVNPQIMVD
+101 GANVKTVKPQIMVD
-115 LVIDNNTNVRNHKEI
+115 LVIDNRRTAKNHKEMK
-130 QRNKER
+130 RNEEQ
-136 YTFIKWAQ
+136 YTFLKWAQ
-144 SEFKNFSL
+144 SEFENFSL

-159 SHQINLE
+159 SHQINIE

-171 INLKQENNKLFI
+171 INLKQDNNKLFI

-188 IGTNTQSTM
+188 VGTNIQSTM

-204 GLSISEIQ
+204 GFSIGEIQ

-222 ILNLPIVIG
+222 SLNLPCVLG
-231 VEIVGSLSQGVGII
+231 VEIVGTLAQGVGII
-245 DASLKLAGKLKE
+245 DASLKLANKLKE
-257 HNLEDKIIEFYGSA
+257 YNLENKIIEFYGSS
-271 LRNMTIEDR
+271 LKNLTIEDR
-280 ATLSNTATQY
+280 AILSNIATQY

-311 GVDASL
+311 GVDATL
-317 IKEYFIKQGMYNNHD
+317 IKEYFIKQGMYNNQD
-332 LNYDE
+332 LVYDE
-337 NIKFDLSA
+337 DMKFDLSA

-352 PRSLEDKIYVNKVP
+352 PKSLESKIYVNKVP

-391 TINSNLTLLIQAGLL
+391 TTNSNPTLLIQAGLL

-412 LGLNINKN
+412 LGLSINKN
-420 IKRVFNP
+420 IKRIFIP

-435 LQRVDLLRYLEELG
+435 LQRVDLLKYLEQLG
-449 FYITGFEDETSIHNP
+449 FYITDFDDELSINSID
-464 MELVEIVSMD
+464 LVEIVSMD
-474 IEKFNLDVSSIS
+474 IDKFNLDVSSIS
-486 SGNKNHN
+486 SGNKNYNDKIHP
-493 EKMHSLVKSN
+493 KVKSN

-528 ISQDIYLSDIWPS
+528 IYKDIYLNDIWPS
-541 SHEVNEYL
+541 SHEVTEYL
-549 SRIDYSVYKNVYSDL
+549 SRINYSVYQNVYRDI

-569 QWQEITYDKTQTYSW
+569 QWQEITYDKTQIYSW
-584 SYLNTYIEE
+584 SYLNTYVEE

-605 DIKNARILAL
+605 NIKNARILAL
-615 LGNDISTNQISPYGQ
+615 LGDDISTNQISPYGQ

-653 FENRLG
+653 FENRVS

-665 RGTLSNIKLKNKMV
+665 RGILSNIKLKNKIV

-687 KDSLS
+687 KDFSS
-692 GEIMPIYDYSRK
+692 GEIMPIYDFSIK
-704 MKEQNIPLV
+704 MKEEHTPLV

-743 KSFDKKYHTDLV
+743 KSFNKKHKSDLV
-755 SMGILPLEFIDDDI
+755 SMGILPLEFIDDDL
-769 DSLYLSG
+769 DSLYLNG
-776 EELICIK
+776 DELISIE
-783 SNDIKVN
+783 SNDIKMN
-790 AKIDIEIKKSYD
+790 SKIEIQIIKSYD
-802 IKTIT
+802 TKTIT
-807 VKSRLDS
+807 VQSRLDS
-814 KAEVLYYKNGGI
+814 KAEVLYYKNGGV

>member
-1 MDRFTNSFEF
+1 LNRFTNSFVF
-11 NEHTYHYCDLKKVFE
+11 KEHTYHYCDLKRLFE
-26 RYSVLRKL
+26 RYSILRKL

-47 NVPQEDIATLIAAFV
+47 NIQESDIATLIAVFV
-62 HKNFM
+62 HKNHM
-67 KQIEFYPSRLIMQDD
+67 KQIEFHPSRLIMQDD

-88 VELASLRDVVYFY
+88 VELASLRDVVAFY
-101 GANVKAVNPQIMVD
+101 GGQVKALNPQIMVD
-115 LVIDNNTNVRNHKEI
+115 LVIDNKTSKNQNEI
-130 QRNKER
+130 QKNIER
-136 YTFIKWAQ
+136 YKFIKWAQ
-144 SEFKNFSL
+144 SEFENFSL

-171 INLKQENNKLFI
+171 INLKQEDYRLFL

-188 IGTNTQSTM
+188 VGTNTQSTM

-204 GLSISEIQ
+204 GFTVSELQ
-212 AQASMLGSSV
+212 AEASMLGSSV
-222 ILNLPIVIG
+222 VLNLPIVIG
-231 VEIVGSLSQGVGII
+231 VEIVGTLAQGVAIT
-245 DASLKLAGKLKE
+245 DASLKLVTILKE
-257 HNLEDKIIEFYGSA
+257 HNLENKIIEFYGSA
-271 LRNMTIEDR
+271 LKNMTIEDR
-280 ATLSNTATQY
+280 ATLSNIAIQY

-332 LNYDE
+332 LLYDE
-337 NIKFDLSA
+337 NIKFDLSDL
-345 VKPIIAG
+345 KPIIAG
-352 PRSLEDKIYVNKVP
+352 PRSLEDKLYVNKVP

-385 AAITAH
+385 AAITAY
-391 TINSNLTLLIQAGLL
+391 TTNSNPTLLIQAGLL
-406 AKKACI
+406 AKRACI
-412 LGLNINKN
+412 LGLSINKN
-420 IKRVFNP
+420 IKRVFTP

-435 LQRVDLLRYLEELG
+435 LQRLDLLKYLEKLG
-449 FYITGFEDETSIHNP
+449 FYITDFEDEKS
-464 MELVEIVSMD
+464 MQLVEIVSMD

-493 EKMHSLVKSN
+493 EKMHPQVKSN

-528 ISQDIYLSDIWPS
+528 IYQDIYLSDIWPS
-541 SHEVNEYL
+541 SNEVNEYL
-549 SRIDYSVYKNVYSDL
+549 SKIEYSMYQNVYKDIFKGDN
-564 FLGNK
+564 

-615 LGNDISTNQISPYGQ
+615 LGDDVSINQISPYTQ
-630 IFPYTP
+630 ILPYTP
-636 AALYLESKG
+636 AGLYLESKG

-653 FENRLG
+653 FENRVA
-659 NAEVMS
+659 NSEVMS
-665 RGTLSNIKLKNKMV
+665 RGTLSHIKLKNKIV

-687 KDSLS
+687 KDFSNR
-692 GEIMPIYDYSRK
+692 EIMPIYDFSIK
-704 MKEQNIPLV
+704 IKNENIPLV
-713 IFAGKNYGIG
+713 LFTGKNYGVG

-733 KLLGVKAVIA
+733 KFLGVKAVIA
-743 KSFDKKYHTDLV
+743 KSFDKKHKSDLASV
-755 SMGILPLEFIDDDI
+755 GILPLEFISDDI
-769 DSLYLSG
+769 ENLYLNGDEIISI
-776 EELICIK
+776 E

-790 AKIDIEIKKSYD
+790 AKIQIQIKKLYD
-802 IKTIT
+802 TKTIT
-807 VKSRLDS
+807 VQSRLDS
-814 KAEVLYYKNGGI
+814 KDEVLYYKNGGV
-826 LAYLLKNI
+826 LAYLLKR

>member
-1 MDRFTNSFEF
+1 MNRFTNSFVF
-11 NEHTYHYCDLKKVFE
+11 NAYTYYYCDLRKVFE
-26 RYSVLRKL
+26 RYSILRKL

-47 NVPQEDIATLIAAFV
+47 NVAEQDIATMIASFV

-67 KQIEFYPSRLIMQDD
+67 REIEFYPSRLIMQDD

-101 GANVKAVNPQIMVD
+101 GANVKTVKPQIMVD
-115 LVIDNNTNVRNHKEI
+115 LVIDNRRTAKNHKEMK
-130 QRNKER
+130 RNEEQ
-136 YTFIKWAQ
+136 YTFLKWAQ
-144 SEFKNFSL
+144 SEFENFSL

-171 INLKQENNKLFI
+171 INLKQKDNKLFI

-188 IGTNTQSTM
+188 VGTNIQSTM

-204 GLSISEIQ
+204 GFSIGEIQ

-222 ILNLPIVIG
+222 SLNLPCVLG
-231 VEIVGSLSQGVGII
+231 VEIVGTLAQGVGII
-245 DASLKLAGKLKE
+245 DASLKLANKLKE
-257 HNLEDKIIEFYGSA
+257 YNLENKIIEFYGSS
-271 LRNMTIEDR
+271 LKNLTIEDR
-280 ATLSNTATQY
+280 AILSNIATQY

-311 GVDASL
+311 GVDATL
-317 IKEYFIKQGMYNNHD
+317 IKEYFIKQGMYNNQD
-332 LNYDE
+332 LVYDE
-337 NIKFDLSA
+337 DMKFDLSA

-352 PRSLEDKIYVNKVP
+352 PKSLESKIYVNKVP

-391 TINSNLTLLIQAGLL
+391 TTNSNPTLLIQAGLL

-412 LGLNINKN
+412 LGLSINKN
-420 IKRVFNP
+420 IKRIFIP

-435 LQRVDLLRYLEELG
+435 LQRVDLLKYLEQLG
-449 FYITGFEDETSIHNP
+449 FYITDFDDELSINSID
-464 MELVEIVSMD
+464 LVEIVSMD
-474 IEKFNLDVSSIS
+474 IDKFNLDVSSIS
-486 SGNKNHN
+486 SGNKNYNDKIHP
-493 EKMHSLVKSN
+493 KVKSN

-528 ISQDIYLSDIWPS
+528 IYKDIYLNDIWPS
-541 SHEVNEYL
+541 SHEVTEYL
-549 SRIDYSVYKNVYSDL
+549 SRINYSVYQNVYRDI

-569 QWQEITYDKTQTYSW
+569 QWQEITYDKTQIYSW
-584 SYLNTYIEE
+584 SYLNTYVEE

-605 DIKNARILAL
+605 NIKNARILAL
-615 LGNDISTNQISPYGQ
+615 LGDDISTNQISPYGQ

-653 FENRLG
+653 FENRVS

-665 RGTLSNIKLKNKMV
+665 RGILSNIKLKNKIV
-679 SPKEGGFT
+679 SSKEGGFT
-687 KDSLS
+687 KDFLS
-692 GEIMPIYDYSRK
+692 GEIMSIYDFSIK
-704 MKEQNIPLV
+704 MKEEHTPLV

-743 KSFDKKYHTDLV
+743 KSFNKKHKSDLV
-755 SMGILPLEFIDDDI
+755 SMGILPLEFIDDDV
-769 DSLYLSG
+769 DSLYLNG
-776 EELICIK
+776 DELISIE
-783 SNDIKVN
+783 SNDIKMN
-790 AKIDIEIKKSYD
+790 NKIEIQIKKSYD
-802 IKTIT
+802 TKTIT
-807 VKSRLDS
+807 VQSRLDS
-814 KAEVLYYKNGGI
+814 KAEVLYYKNGGV

>member
-1 MDRFTNSFEF
+1 MNRFTNSFVF
-11 NEHTYHYCDLKKVFE
+11 NAYTYYYCDLRKVFE
-26 RYSVLRKL
+26 RYSILRKL

-47 NVPQEDIATLIAAFV
+47 NVAEQDIATMIASFV

-67 KQIEFYPSRLIMQDD
+67 REIEFYPSRLIMQDD

-101 GANVKAVNPQIMVD
+101 GANVKTVKPQIMVD
-115 LVIDNNTNVRNHKEI
+115 LVIDNRRTAKNHKEMK
-130 QRNKER
+130 RNEEQ
-136 YTFIKWAQ
+136 YTFLKWAQ
-144 SEFKNFSL
+144 SEFENFSL

-171 INLKQENNKLFI
+171 INLKQKDNKLFI

-188 IGTNTQSTM
+188 VGTNIQSTM

-204 GLSISEIQ
+204 GFSIGEIQ

-222 ILNLPIVIG
+222 SLNLPCVLG
-231 VEIVGSLSQGVGII
+231 VEIVGTLAQGVGII
-245 DASLKLAGKLKE
+245 DASLKLANKLKE
-257 HNLEDKIIEFYGSA
+257 YNLENKIIEFYGSS
-271 LRNMTIEDR
+271 LKNLTIEDR
-280 ATLSNTATQY
+280 AILSNIATQY

-311 GVDASL
+311 GVDATL
-317 IKEYFIKQGMYNNHD
+317 IKEYFIKQGMYNNQD
-332 LNYDE
+332 LVYDE
-337 NIKFDLSA
+337 DMKFDLSA

-352 PRSLEDKIYVNKVP
+352 PKSLESKIYVNKVP

-391 TINSNLTLLIQAGLL
+391 TTNSNPTLLIQAGLL

-412 LGLNINKN
+412 LGLSINKN
-420 IKRVFNP
+420 IKRIFIP

-435 LQRVDLLRYLEELG
+435 LQRVDLLKYLEQLG
-449 FYITGFEDETSIHNP
+449 FYITDFDDELSINSID
-464 MELVEIVSMD
+464 LVEIVSMD
-474 IEKFNLDVSSIS
+474 IDKFNLDVSSIS
-486 SGNKNHN
+486 SGNKNYNDKIHP
-493 EKMHSLVKSN
+493 KVKSN

-528 ISQDIYLSDIWPS
+528 IYKDIYLNDIWPS
-541 SHEVNEYL
+541 SHEVTEYL
-549 SRIDYSVYKNVYSDL
+549 SRINYSVYQNVYRDI

-569 QWQEITYDKTQTYSW
+569 QWQEITYDKTQIYSW
-584 SYLNTYIEE
+584 SYLNTYVEE

-605 DIKNARILAL
+605 NIKNARILAL
-615 LGNDISTNQISPYGQ
+615 LGDDISTNQISPYGQ
-630 IFPYTP
+630 ILPYTP
-636 AALYLESKG
+636 AAFYLESKG

-653 FENRLG
+653 FENRVS

-665 RGTLSNIKLKNKMV
+665 RGILSNIKLKNKIV
-679 SPKEGGFT
+679 SSKEGGFT
-687 KDSLS
+687 KDFLS
-692 GEIMPIYDYSRK
+692 GEIMSIYDFSIK
-704 MKEQNIPLV
+704 MKEEHTPLV

-743 KSFDKKYHTDLV
+743 KSFNKKHKSDLV
-755 SMGILPLEFIDDDI
+755 SMGILPLEFIDDDL
-769 DSLYLSG
+769 DSLYLNG
-776 EELICIK
+776 DELISIE
-783 SNDIKVN
+783 SNDIKMN
-790 AKIDIEIKKSYD
+790 SKIEIQIKKSYD
-802 IKTIT
+802 TKTIT
-807 VKSRLDS
+807 VQSRLDS
-814 KAEVLYYKNGGI
+814 KAEVLYYKNGGV

>member
-1 MDRFTNSFEF
+1 
-11 NEHTYHYCDLKKVFE
+11 
-26 RYSVLRKL
+26 
-34 PNSLK
+34 LK

-47 NVPQEDIATLIAAFV
+47 NVAEQDIATMIASFV

-67 KQIEFYPSRLIMQDD
+67 REIEFYPSRLIMQDD

-101 GANVKAVNPQIMVD
+101 GANVKTVKPQIMVD
-115 LVIDNNTNVRNHKEI
+115 LVIDNRRTAKNHKEMK
-130 QRNKER
+130 RNEEQ
-136 YTFIKWAQ
+136 YTFLKWAQ
-144 SEFKNFSL
+144 SEFENFSL

-159 SHQINLE
+159 SHQINIE

-171 INLKQENNKLFI
+171 INLKQDNNKLFI

-188 IGTNTQSTM
+188 VGTNIQSTM

-204 GLSISEIQ
+204 GFSIGEIQ

-222 ILNLPIVIG
+222 SLNLPCVLG
-231 VEIVGSLSQGVGII
+231 VEIVGTLAQGVGII
-245 DASLKLAGKLKE
+245 DASLKLANKLKE
-257 HNLEDKIIEFYGSA
+257 YNLENKIIEFYGSS
-271 LRNMTIEDR
+271 LKNLTIEDR
-280 ATLSNTATQY
+280 AILSNIATQY

-311 GVDASL
+311 GVDATL
-317 IKEYFIKQGMYNNHD
+317 IKEYFIKQGMYNNQD
-332 LNYDE
+332 LVYDE
-337 NIKFDLSA
+337 DMKFDLSA

-352 PRSLEDKIYVNKVP
+352 PKSLESKIYVNKVP

-391 TINSNLTLLIQAGLL
+391 TTNSNPTLLIQAGLL

-412 LGLNINKN
+412 LGLSINKN
-420 IKRVFNP
+420 IKRIFIP

-435 LQRVDLLRYLEELG
+435 LQRVDLLKYLEQLG
-449 FYITGFEDETSIHNP
+449 FYITDFDDELSINSID
-464 MELVEIVSMD
+464 LVEIVSMD
-474 IEKFNLDVSSIS
+474 IDKFNLDVSSIS
-486 SGNKNHN
+486 SGNKNYNDKIHP
-493 EKMHSLVKSN
+493 KVKSN

-528 ISQDIYLSDIWPS
+528 IYKDIYLNDIWPS
-541 SHEVNEYL
+541 SHEVTEYL
-549 SRIDYSVYKNVYSDL
+549 SRINYSVYQNVYRDI

-569 QWQEITYDKTQTYSW
+569 QWQEITYDKTQIYSW
-584 SYLNTYIEE
+584 SYLNTYVEE

-605 DIKNARILAL
+605 NIKNARILAL
-615 LGNDISTNQISPYGQ
+615 LGDDISTNQISPYGQ

-653 FENRLG
+653 FENRVS

-665 RGTLSNIKLKNKMV
+665 RGILSNIKLKNKIV
-679 SPKEGGFT
+679 SSKEGGFT
-687 KDSLS
+687 KDFLS
-692 GEIMPIYDYSRK
+692 GEIMSIYDFSIK
-704 MKEQNIPLV
+704 MKEEHTPLV

-743 KSFDKKYHTDLV
+743 KSFNKKHKSDLV
-755 SMGILPLEFIDDDI
+755 SMGILPLEFIDDDL
-769 DSLYLSG
+769 DSLYLNG
-776 EELICIK
+776 DELISIE
-783 SNDIKVN
+783 SNDIKMN
-790 AKIDIEIKKSYD
+790 SKIEIQIIKSYD
-802 IKTIT
+802 TKTIT
-807 VKSRLDS
+807 VQSRLDS
-814 KAEVLYYKNGGI
+814 KAEVLYYKNGGV

>member
-1 MDRFTNSFEF
+1 MNRFTNSFVF
-11 NEHTYHYCDLKKVFE
+11 NAYTYYYCDLRKVFE
-26 RYSVLRKL
+26 RYSILRKL

-47 NVPQEDIATLIAAFV
+47 NVAEQDIATMIASFV

-67 KQIEFYPSRLIMQDD
+67 REIEFYPSRLIMQDD

-101 GANVKAVNPQIMVD
+101 GANVKTVKPQIMVD
-115 LVIDNNTNVRNHKEI
+115 LVIDNRRTAKNHKEMK
-130 QRNKER
+130 RNEEQ
-136 YTFIKWAQ
+136 YTFLKWAQ
-144 SEFKNFSL
+144 SEFENFSL

-159 SHQINLE
+159 SHQINIE

-171 INLKQENNKLFI
+171 INLKQDNNKLFI

-188 IGTNTQSTM
+188 VGTNIQSTM

-204 GLSISEIQ
+204 GFSIGEIQ

-222 ILNLPIVIG
+222 SLNLPCVLG
-231 VEIVGSLSQGVGII
+231 VEIVGTLAQGVGII
-245 DASLKLAGKLKE
+245 DASLKLANKLKE
-257 HNLEDKIIEFYGSA
+257 YNLENKIIEFYGSS
-271 LRNMTIEDR
+271 LKNLTIEDR
-280 ATLSNTATQY
+280 AILSNIATQY

-311 GVDASL
+311 GVDATL
-317 IKEYFIKQGMYNNHD
+317 IKEYFIKQGMYNNQD
-332 LNYDE
+332 LVYDE
-337 NIKFDLSA
+337 DMKFDLSA

-352 PRSLEDKIYVNKVP
+352 PKSLESKIYVNKVP

-391 TINSNLTLLIQAGLL
+391 TTNSNPTLLIQAGLL

-412 LGLNINKN
+412 LGLSINKN
-420 IKRVFNP
+420 IKRIFIP

-435 LQRVDLLRYLEELG
+435 LQRVDLLKYLEQLG
-449 FYITGFEDETSIHNP
+449 FYITDFDDELSINSID
-464 MELVEIVSMD
+464 LVEIVSMD
-474 IEKFNLDVSSIS
+474 IDKFNLDVSSIS
-486 SGNKNHN
+486 SGNKNYNDKIHP
-493 EKMHSLVKSN
+493 KVKSN

-528 ISQDIYLSDIWPS
+528 IYKDIYLNDIWPS
-541 SHEVNEYL
+541 SHEVTEYL
-549 SRIDYSVYKNVYSDL
+549 SRINYSVYQNVYRDI

-569 QWQEITYDKTQTYSW
+569 QWQEITYDKTQIYSW
-584 SYLNTYIEE
+584 SYLNTYVEE

-605 DIKNARILAL
+605 DIKNAKILAI
-615 LGNDISTNQISPYGQ
+615 LGDDISTNQISPYGQ

-653 FENRLG
+653 FENRVS

-665 RGTLSNIKLKNKMV
+665 RGILSNIKLKNKIV
-679 SPKEGGFT
+679 SSKEGGFT
-687 KDSLS
+687 KDFLS
-692 GEIMPIYDYSRK
+692 GEIMSIYDFSIK
-704 MKEQNIPLV
+704 MKEEHTPLV

-743 KSFDKKYHTDLV
+743 KSFNKKHKSDLV
-755 SMGILPLEFIDDDI
+755 SMGILPLEFIDDDL
-769 DSLYLSG
+769 DSLYLNG
-776 EELICIK
+776 DELISIE
-783 SNDIKVN
+783 SNDIKMN
-790 AKIDIEIKKSYD
+790 SKIEIQIIKSYD
-802 IKTIT
+802 TKTIT
-807 VKSRLDS
+807 VQSRLDS
-814 KAEVLYYKNGGI
+814 KAEVLYYKNGGV

>member
-1 MDRFTNSFEF
+1 MNRFTNSFVF
-11 NEHTYHYCDLKKVFE
+11 NAYTYYYCDLRKVFE
-26 RYSVLRKL
+26 RYSILRKL

-47 NVPQEDIATLIAAFV
+47 NVAEQDIATMIASFV

-67 KQIEFYPSRLIMQDD
+67 REIEFYPSRLIMQDD

-101 GANVKAVNPQIMVD
+101 GANVKTVKPQIMVD
-115 LVIDNNTNVRNHKEI
+115 LVIDNRRTAKNHKEMK
-130 QRNKER
+130 RNEEQ
-136 YTFIKWAQ
+136 YTFLKWAQ
-144 SEFKNFSL
+144 SEFENFSL

-171 INLKQENNKLFI
+171 INLKQKDNKLFI

-188 IGTNTQSTM
+188 VGTNIQSTM

-204 GLSISEIQ
+204 GFSIGEIQ

-222 ILNLPIVIG
+222 SLNLPCVLG
-231 VEIVGSLSQGVGII
+231 VEIVGTLAQGVGII
-245 DASLKLAGKLKE
+245 DASLKLANKLKE
-257 HNLEDKIIEFYGSA
+257 YNLENKIIEFYGSS
-271 LRNMTIEDR
+271 LKNLTIEDR
-280 ATLSNTATQY
+280 AILSNIATQY

-311 GVDASL
+311 GVDATL
-317 IKEYFIKQGMYNNHD
+317 IKEYFIKQGMYNNQD
-332 LNYDE
+332 LVYDE
-337 NIKFDLSA
+337 DMKFDLSA

-352 PRSLEDKIYVNKVP
+352 PKSLESKIYVNKVP

-391 TINSNLTLLIQAGLL
+391 TTNSNPTLLIQAGLL

-412 LGLNINKN
+412 LGLSINKN
-420 IKRVFNP
+420 IKRIFIP

-435 LQRVDLLRYLEELG
+435 LQRVDLLKYLEQLG
-449 FYITGFEDETSIHNP
+449 FYITDFDDELSINSID
-464 MELVEIVSMD
+464 LVEIVSMD
-474 IEKFNLDVSSIS
+474 IDKFNLDVSSIS
-486 SGNKNHN
+486 SGNKNYNDKIHP
-493 EKMHSLVKSN
+493 KVKSN

-528 ISQDIYLSDIWPS
+528 IYKDIYLNDIWPS
-541 SHEVNEYL
+541 SHEVTEYL
-549 SRIDYSVYKNVYSDL
+549 SRINYSVYQNVYRDI

-569 QWQEITYDKTQTYSW
+569 QWQEITYDKTQIYSW
-584 SYLNTYIEE
+584 SYLNTYVEE

-605 DIKNARILAL
+605 NIKNARILAL
-615 LGNDISTNQISPYGQ
+615 LGDDISTNQISPYGQ

-653 FENRLG
+653 FENRVS

-665 RGTLSNIKLKNKMV
+665 RGILSNIKLKNKIV
-679 SPKEGGFT
+679 SSKEGGFT
-687 KDSLS
+687 KDFLS
-692 GEIMPIYDYSRK
+692 GEIMSIYDFSIK
-704 MKEQNIPLV
+704 MKEEHTPLV

-743 KSFDKKYHTDLV
+743 KYFNKNHKSDLV
-755 SMGILPLEFIDDDI
+755 SMGILPLEFIDDDL
-769 DSLYLSG
+769 DSLYLNG
-776 EELICIK
+776 DELISIE
-783 SNDIKVN
+783 SNDIKMN
-790 AKIDIEIKKSYD
+790 NKIEIQIKKSYD
-802 IKTIT
+802 TKTIT
-807 VKSRLDS
+807 VQSRLDS
-814 KAEVLYYKNGGI
+814 KAEVLYYKNGGV

>member
-1 MDRFTNSFEF
+1 MNRFTNSFVF
-11 NEHTYHYCDLKKVFE
+11 NAYTYYYCDLRKVFE
-26 RYSVLRKL
+26 RYSILRKL

-47 NVPQEDIATLIAAFV
+47 NVAEQDIATMIASFV

-67 KQIEFYPSRLIMQDD
+67 REIEFYPSRLIMQDD

-101 GANVKAVNPQIMVD
+101 GANVKTVKPQIMVD
-115 LVIDNNTNVRNHKEI
+115 LVIDNRRTAKNHKEMK
-130 QRNKER
+130 RNEEQ
-136 YTFIKWAQ
+136 YTFLKWAQ
-144 SEFKNFSL
+144 SEFENFSL

-171 INLKQENNKLFI
+171 INLKQKDNKLFI

-188 IGTNTQSTM
+188 VGTNIQSTM

-204 GLSISEIQ
+204 GFSIGEIQ

-222 ILNLPIVIG
+222 SLNLPCVLG
-231 VEIVGSLSQGVGII
+231 VEIVGTLAQGVGII
-245 DASLKLAGKLKE
+245 DASLKLANKLKE
-257 HNLEDKIIEFYGSA
+257 YNLENKIIEFYGSS
-271 LRNMTIEDR
+271 LKNLTIEDR
-280 ATLSNTATQY
+280 AILSNIATQY

-311 GVDASL
+311 GVDATL
-317 IKEYFIKQGMYNNHD
+317 IKEYFIKQGMYNNQD
-332 LNYDE
+332 LVYDE
-337 NIKFDLSA
+337 DMKFDLSA

-352 PRSLEDKIYVNKVP
+352 PKSLESKIYVNKVP

-391 TINSNLTLLIQAGLL
+391 TTNSNPTLLIQAGLL

-412 LGLNINKN
+412 LGLSINKN
-420 IKRVFNP
+420 IKRIFIP

-435 LQRVDLLRYLEELG
+435 LQRVDLLKYLEQLG
-449 FYITGFEDETSIHNP
+449 FYITDFDDELSINSID
-464 MELVEIVSMD
+464 LVEIVSMD
-474 IEKFNLDVSSIS
+474 IDKFNLDVSSIS
-486 SGNKNHN
+486 SGNKNYNDKIHP
-493 EKMHSLVKSN
+493 KVKSN

-528 ISQDIYLSDIWPS
+528 IYKDIYLNDIWPS
-541 SHEVNEYL
+541 SHEVTEYL
-549 SRIDYSVYKNVYSDL
+549 SRINYSVYQNVYRDI

-569 QWQEITYDKTQTYSW
+569 QWQEITYDKTQIYSW
-584 SYLNTYIEE
+584 SYLNTYVEE

-605 DIKNARILAL
+605 NIKNARILAL
-615 LGNDISTNQISPYGQ
+615 LGDDISTNQISPYGQ

-653 FENRLG
+653 FENRVS

-665 RGTLSNIKLKNKMV
+665 RGILSNIKLKNKIV
-679 SPKEGGFT
+679 SSKEGGFT
-687 KDSLS
+687 KDFLS
-692 GEIMPIYDYSRK
+692 GEIMSIYDFSIK
-704 MKEQNIPLV
+704 MKEEHTPLV

-743 KSFDKKYHTDLV
+743 KSFNKKHKSDLV
-755 SMGILPLEFIDDDI
+755 SMGILPLEFIDDDL
-769 DSLYLSG
+769 DSLYLNG
-776 EELICIK
+776 DELISIE
-783 SNDIKVN
+783 SNDIKMN
-790 AKIDIEIKKSYD
+790 SKIEIQIKKSYD
-802 IKTIT
+802 TKTIT
-807 VKSRLDS
+807 VQSRLDS
-814 KAEVLYYKNGGI
+814 KAEVLYYKNGGV

>member
-1 MDRFTNSFEF
+1 MNRFTNSFVF
-11 NEHTYHYCDLKKVFE
+11 NAYTYYYCDLRKVFE
-26 RYSVLRKL
+26 RYSILRKL

-47 NVPQEDIATLIAAFV
+47 NVAEQDIATMIASFV

-67 KQIEFYPSRLIMQDD
+67 REIEFYPSRLIMQDD

-101 GANVKAVNPQIMVD
+101 GANVKTVKPQIMVD
-115 LVIDNNTNVRNHKEI
+115 LVIDNRRTAKNHKEMK
-130 QRNKER
+130 RNEEQ
-136 YTFIKWAQ
+136 YTFLKWAQ
-144 SEFKNFSL
+144 SEFENFSL

-159 SHQINLE
+159 SHQINIE

-171 INLKQENNKLFI
+171 INLKQDNNKLFI

-188 IGTNTQSTM
+188 VGTNIQSTM

-204 GLSISEIQ
+204 GFSIGEIQ

-222 ILNLPIVIG
+222 SLNLPCVLG
-231 VEIVGSLSQGVGII
+231 VEIVGTLAQGVGII
-245 DASLKLAGKLKE
+245 DASLKLANKLKE
-257 HNLEDKIIEFYGSA
+257 YNLENKIIEFYGSS
-271 LRNMTIEDR
+271 LKNLTIEDR
-280 ATLSNTATQY
+280 AILSNIATQY

-311 GVDASL
+311 GVDATL
-317 IKEYFIKQGMYNNHD
+317 IKEYFIKQGMYNNQD
-332 LNYDE
+332 LVYDE
-337 NIKFDLSA
+337 DMKFDLSA

-352 PRSLEDKIYVNKVP
+352 PKSLESKIYVNKVP

-391 TINSNLTLLIQAGLL
+391 TTNSNPTLLIQAGLL

-412 LGLNINKN
+412 LGLSINKN
-420 IKRVFNP
+420 IKRIFIP

-435 LQRVDLLRYLEELG
+435 LQRVDLLKYLEQLG
-449 FYITGFEDETSIHNP
+449 FYITDFDDELSINSID
-464 MELVEIVSMD
+464 LVEIVSMD
-474 IEKFNLDVSSIS
+474 IDKFNLDVSSIS
-486 SGNKNHN
+486 SGNKNYNDKIHP
-493 EKMHSLVKSN
+493 KVKSN

-528 ISQDIYLSDIWPS
+528 IYKDIYLNDIWPS
-541 SHEVNEYL
+541 SHEVTEYL
-549 SRIDYSVYKNVYSDL
+549 SRINYSVYQNVYRDI

-569 QWQEITYDKTQTYSW
+569 QWQEITYDKTQIYSW
-584 SYLNTYIEE
+584 SYLNTYVEE

-605 DIKNARILAL
+605 NIKNARILAL
-615 LGNDISTNQISPYGQ
+615 LGDDISTNQISPYGQ

-653 FENRLG
+653 FENRVS

-665 RGTLSNIKLKNKMV
+665 RGILSNIKLKNKIV
-679 SPKEGGFT
+679 SSKEGGFT
-687 KDSLS
+687 KDFLS
-692 GEIMPIYDYSRK
+692 GEIMSIYDFSIK
-704 MKEQNIPLV
+704 MKEEHTPLV

-743 KSFDKKYHTDLV
+743 KSFNKKHKSDLV
-755 SMGILPLEFIDDDI
+755 SMGILPLEFIDDEV
-769 DSLYLSG
+769 DSLYLNG
-776 EELICIK
+776 DELISIE
-783 SNDIKVN
+783 SNDIKMN
-790 AKIDIEIKKSYD
+790 SKIEIQIKKSYD
-802 IKTIT
+802 TKTIT
-807 VKSRLDS
+807 VQSRLDS
-814 KAEVLYYKNGGI
+814 KAEVLYYKNGGV

>member
-1 MDRFTNSFEF
+1 MNRFTNSFVF
-11 NEHTYHYCDLKKVFE
+11 NAYTYYYCDLRKVFE
-26 RYSVLRKL
+26 RYSILRKL

-47 NVPQEDIATLIAAFV
+47 NVAEQDIATMIASFV

-67 KQIEFYPSRLIMQDD
+67 REIEFYPSRLIMQDD

-101 GANVKAVNPQIMVD
+101 GANVKTVKPQIMVD
-115 LVIDNNTNVRNHKEI
+115 LVIDNRRTAKNHKEMK
-130 QRNKER
+130 RNEEQ
-136 YTFIKWAQ
+136 YTFLKWAQ
-144 SEFKNFSL
+144 SEFENFSL

-159 SHQINLE
+159 SHQINIE

-171 INLKQENNKLFI
+171 INLKQDNNKLFI

-188 IGTNTQSTM
+188 VGTNIQSTM

-204 GLSISEIQ
+204 GFSIGEIQ

-222 ILNLPIVIG
+222 SLNLPCVLG
-231 VEIVGSLSQGVGII
+231 VEIVGTLAQGVGII
-245 DASLKLAGKLKE
+245 DASLKLANKLKE
-257 HNLEDKIIEFYGSA
+257 YNLENKIIEFYGSS
-271 LRNMTIEDR
+271 LKNLTIEDR
-280 ATLSNTATQY
+280 AILSNIATQY

-311 GVDASL
+311 GVDATL
-317 IKEYFIKQGMYNNHD
+317 IKEYFIKQGMYNNQD
-332 LNYDE
+332 LVYDE
-337 NIKFDLSA
+337 DMKFDLSA

-352 PRSLEDKIYVNKVP
+352 PKSLESKIYVNKVP

-391 TINSNLTLLIQAGLL
+391 TTNSNPTLLIQAGLL

-412 LGLNINKN
+412 LGLSINKN
-420 IKRVFNP
+420 IKRIFIP

-435 LQRVDLLRYLEELG
+435 LQRVDLLKYLEQLG
-449 FYITGFEDETSIHNP
+449 FYITDFDDELSINSID
-464 MELVEIVSMD
+464 LVEIVSMD
-474 IEKFNLDVSSIS
+474 IDKFNLDVSSIS
-486 SGNKNHN
+486 SGNKNYNDKIHP
-493 EKMHSLVKSN
+493 KVKSN

-528 ISQDIYLSDIWPS
+528 IYKDIYLNDIWPS
-541 SHEVNEYL
+541 SHEVTEYL
-549 SRIDYSVYKNVYSDL
+549 SRINYSVYQNVYRDI

-569 QWQEITYDKTQTYSW
+569 QWQEITYDKTQIYSW
-584 SYLNTYIEE
+584 SYLNTYVEE

-605 DIKNARILAL
+605 NIKNARILAL
-615 LGNDISTNQISPYGQ
+615 LGDDISTNQISPYGQ
-630 IFPYTP
+630 ILPYTP
-636 AALYLESKG
+636 AAFYLESKG

-653 FENRLG
+653 FENRVS

-665 RGTLSNIKLKNKMV
+665 RGILSNIKLKNKIV
-679 SPKEGGFT
+679 SSKEGGFT
-687 KDSLS
+687 KDFLS
-692 GEIMPIYDYSRK
+692 GEIMSIYDFSIK
-704 MKEQNIPLV
+704 MKEEHTPLV

-743 KSFDKKYHTDLV
+743 KSFNKKHKSDLV
-755 SMGILPLEFIDDDI
+755 SMGILPLEFIDDDL
-769 DSLYLSG
+769 DSLYLNG
-776 EELICIK
+776 DELISIE
-783 SNDIKVN
+783 SNDIKMN
-790 AKIDIEIKKSYD
+790 SKIEIQIIKSYD
-802 IKTIT
+802 TKTIT
-807 VKSRLDS
+807 VQSRLDS
-814 KAEVLYYKNGGI
+814 KAEVLYYKNGGV

>member
-1 MDRFTNSFEF
+1 MNRFTNSFVF
-11 NEHTYHYCDLKKVFE
+11 NAYTYYYCDLRKVFE
-26 RYSVLRKL
+26 RYSILRKL

-47 NVPQEDIATLIAAFV
+47 NVAEQDIATMIASFV

-67 KQIEFYPSRLIMQDD
+67 KEIEFYPSRLIMQDD

-101 GANVKAVNPQIMVD
+101 GANVKTVKPQIMVD
-115 LVIDNNTNVRNHKEI
+115 LVIDNRRTAKNHKEMK
-130 QRNKER
+130 RNEEQ
-136 YTFIKWAQ
+136 YTFLKWAQ
-144 SEFKNFSL
+144 SEFENFSL

-171 INLKQENNKLFI
+171 INLKQKDNKLFI

-188 IGTNTQSTM
+188 VGTNIQSTM

-204 GLSISEIQ
+204 GFSIGEIQ

-222 ILNLPIVIG
+222 SLNLPCVLG
-231 VEIVGSLSQGVGII
+231 VEIVGTLAQGVGII
-245 DASLKLAGKLKE
+245 DASLKLANKLKE
-257 HNLEDKIIEFYGSA
+257 YNLENKIIEFYGSS
-271 LRNMTIEDR
+271 LKNLTIEDR
-280 ATLSNTATQY
+280 AILSNIATQY

-311 GVDASL
+311 GVDATL
-317 IKEYFIKQGMYNNHD
+317 IKEYFIKQGMYNNQD
-332 LNYDE
+332 LVYDE
-337 NIKFDLSA
+337 DMKFDLSA

-352 PRSLEDKIYVNKVP
+352 PKSLESKIYVNKVP

-391 TINSNLTLLIQAGLL
+391 TTNSNPTLLIQAGLL

-412 LGLNINKN
+412 LGLSINKN
-420 IKRVFNP
+420 IKRIFIP

-435 LQRVDLLRYLEELG
+435 LQRVDLLKYLEQLG
-449 FYITGFEDETSIHNP
+449 FYITDFDDELSINSID
-464 MELVEIVSMD
+464 LVEIVSMD
-474 IEKFNLDVSSIS
+474 IDKFNLDVSSIS
-486 SGNKNHN
+486 SGNKNYNDKIHP
-493 EKMHSLVKSN
+493 KVKSN

-528 ISQDIYLSDIWPS
+528 IYKDIYLNDIWPS
-541 SHEVNEYL
+541 SHEVTEYL
-549 SRIDYSVYKNVYSDL
+549 SRINYSVYQNVYRDI

-569 QWQEITYDKTQTYSW
+569 QWQEITYDKTQIYSW
-584 SYLNTYIEE
+584 SYLNTYVEE

-605 DIKNARILAL
+605 NIKNARILAL
-615 LGNDISTNQISPYGQ
+615 LGDDISTNQISPYGQ

-653 FENRLG
+653 FENRVS

-665 RGTLSNIKLKNKMV
+665 RGILSNIKLKNKIV
-679 SPKEGGFT
+679 SSKEGGFT
-687 KDSLS
+687 KDFLS
-692 GEIMPIYDYSRK
+692 GEIMSIYDFSIK
-704 MKEQNIPLV
+704 MKEEHTPLV

-743 KSFDKKYHTDLV
+743 KSFNKKHKSDLV
-755 SMGILPLEFIDDDI
+755 SMGILPLEFIDDDL
-769 DSLYLSG
+769 DSLYLNG
-776 EELICIK
+776 DELISIE
-783 SNDIKVN
+783 SNDIKMN
-790 AKIDIEIKKSYD
+790 SKIEIQIIKSYD
-802 IKTIT
+802 TKTIT
-807 VKSRLDS
+807 VQSRLDS
-814 KAEVLYYKNGGI
+814 KAEVLYYKNGGV

>member
-1 MDRFTNSFEF
+1 MNRFTNSFVF
-11 NEHTYHYCDLKKVFE
+11 NAYTYYYCDLRKVFE
-26 RYSVLRKL
+26 RYSILRKL

-47 NVPQEDIATLIAAFV
+47 NVAEQDIATMIASFV

-67 KQIEFYPSRLIMQDD
+67 REIEFYPSRLIMQDD

-101 GANVKAVNPQIMVD
+101 GANVKTVKPQIMVD
-115 LVIDNNTNVRNHKEI
+115 LVIDNRRTAKNHKEMK
-130 QRNKER
+130 RNEEQ
-136 YTFIKWAQ
+136 YTFLKWAQ
-144 SEFKNFSL
+144 SEFENFSL

-159 SHQINLE
+159 SHQINIE

-171 INLKQENNKLFI
+171 INLKQDNNKLFI

-188 IGTNTQSTM
+188 VGTNIQSTM

-204 GLSISEIQ
+204 GFSIGEIQ

-222 ILNLPIVIG
+222 SLNLPCVLG
-231 VEIVGSLSQGVGII
+231 VEIVGTLAQGVGII
-245 DASLKLAGKLKE
+245 DASLKLANKLKE
-257 HNLEDKIIEFYGSA
+257 YNLENKIIEFYGSS
-271 LRNMTIEDR
+271 LKNLTIEDR
-280 ATLSNTATQY
+280 AILSNIATQY

-311 GVDASL
+311 GVDATL
-317 IKEYFIKQGMYNNHD
+317 IKEYFIKQGMYNNQD
-332 LNYDE
+332 LVYDE
-337 NIKFDLSA
+337 DMKFDLSA

-352 PRSLEDKIYVNKVP
+352 PRSLENKIYVNKVP

-391 TINSNLTLLIQAGLL
+391 TTNSNPTLLIQAGLL

-412 LGLNINKN
+412 LGLSINKN
-420 IKRVFNP
+420 IKRIFIP

-435 LQRVDLLRYLEELG
+435 LQRVDLLKYLEQLG
-449 FYITGFEDETSIHNP
+449 FYITDFDDELSINSID
-464 MELVEIVSMD
+464 LVEIVSMD
-474 IEKFNLDVSSIS
+474 IDKFNLDVSSIS
-486 SGNKNHN
+486 SGNKNYNDKIHP
-493 EKMHSLVKSN
+493 KVKSN

-528 ISQDIYLSDIWPS
+528 IYKDIYLNDIWPS
-541 SHEVNEYL
+541 SHEVTEYL
-549 SRIDYSVYKNVYSDL
+549 SRINYSVYQNVYRDI

-569 QWQEITYDKTQTYSW
+569 QWQEITYDKTQIYSW
-584 SYLNTYIEE
+584 SYLNTYVEE

-605 DIKNARILAL
+605 NIKNARILAL
-615 LGNDISTNQISPYGQ
+615 LGDDISTNQISPYGQ

-653 FENRLG
+653 FENRVS

-665 RGTLSNIKLKNKMV
+665 RGILSNIKLKNKIV
-679 SPKEGGFT
+679 SSKEGGFT
-687 KDSLS
+687 KDFLS
-692 GEIMPIYDYSRK
+692 GEIMSIYDFSIK
-704 MKEQNIPLV
+704 MKEEHTPLV

-743 KSFDKKYHTDLV
+743 KSFNKKHKSDLV
-755 SMGILPLEFIDDDI
+755 SMGILPLEFIDDDL
-769 DSLYLSG
+769 DSLYLNG
-776 EELICIK
+776 DELISIE
-783 SNDIKVN
+783 SNDIKMN
-790 AKIDIEIKKSYD
+790 SKIEIQIIKSYD
-802 IKTIT
+802 TKTIT
-807 VKSRLDS
+807 VQSRLDS
-814 KAEVLYYKNGGI
+814 KAEVLYYKNGGV

>member
-1 MDRFTNSFEF
+1 MNRFTNSFVF
-11 NEHTYHYCDLKKVFE
+11 NAYTYYYCDLRKVFE
-26 RYSVLRKL
+26 RYSILRKL

-47 NVPQEDIATLIAAFV
+47 NVAEQDIATMIASFV

-67 KQIEFYPSRLIMQDD
+67 REIEFYPSRLIMQDD

-101 GANVKAVNPQIMVD
+101 GANVKTVKPQIMVD
-115 LVIDNNTNVRNHKEI
+115 LVIDNRRTAKNHKEMK
-130 QRNKER
+130 RNEEQ
-136 YTFIKWAQ
+136 YTFLKWAQ
-144 SEFKNFSL
+144 SEFENFSL

-171 INLKQENNKLFI
+171 INLKQKDNKLFI

-188 IGTNTQSTM
+188 VGTNIQSTM

-204 GLSISEIQ
+204 GFSIGEIQ

-222 ILNLPIVIG
+222 SLNLPSVLG
-231 VEIVGSLSQGVGII
+231 VEIVGTLAQGVGII
-245 DASLKLAGKLKE
+245 DASLKLANKLKE
-257 HNLEDKIIEFYGSA
+257 YNLENKIIEFYGSS
-271 LRNMTIEDR
+271 LKNLTIEDR
-280 ATLSNTATQY
+280 AILSNIATQY

-311 GVDASL
+311 GVDATL
-317 IKEYFIKQGMYNNHD
+317 IKEYFIKQGMYNNQD
-332 LNYDE
+332 LVYDE
-337 NIKFDLSA
+337 DMKFDLSA

-352 PRSLEDKIYVNKVP
+352 PKSLESKIYVNKVP

-391 TINSNLTLLIQAGLL
+391 TTNSNPTLLIQAGLL

-412 LGLNINKN
+412 LGLSINKN
-420 IKRVFNP
+420 IKRIFIP

-435 LQRVDLLRYLEELG
+435 LQRVDLLKYLEQLG
-449 FYITGFEDETSIHNP
+449 FYITDFDDELSINSID
-464 MELVEIVSMD
+464 LVEIVSMD
-474 IEKFNLDVSSIS
+474 IDKFNLDVSSIS
-486 SGNKNHN
+486 SGNKNYNDKIHP
-493 EKMHSLVKSN
+493 KVKSN

-528 ISQDIYLSDIWPS
+528 IYKDIYLNDIWPS
-541 SHEVNEYL
+541 SHEVTEYL
-549 SRIDYSVYKNVYSDL
+549 SRINYSVYQNVYRDI

-569 QWQEITYDKTQTYSW
+569 QWQEITYDKTQIYSW
-584 SYLNTYIEE
+584 SYLNTYVEE

-605 DIKNARILAL
+605 NIKNARILAL
-615 LGNDISTNQISPYGQ
+615 LGDDISTNQISPYGQ

-653 FENRLG
+653 FENRVS

-665 RGTLSNIKLKNKMV
+665 RGILSNIKLKNKIV
-679 SPKEGGFT
+679 SSKEGGFT
-687 KDSLS
+687 KDFLS
-692 GEIMPIYDYSRK
+692 GEIMSIYDFSIK
-704 MKEQNIPLV
+704 MKEEHTPLV

-743 KSFDKKYHTDLV
+743 KSFNKKHKSDLV
-755 SMGILPLEFIDDDI
+755 SMGILPLEFIDDDL
-769 DSLYLSG
+769 DSLYLNG
-776 EELICIK
+776 DELISIE
-783 SNDIKVN
+783 SNDIKMN
-790 AKIDIEIKKSYD
+790 SKIEIQIIKSYD
-802 IKTIT
+802 TKTIT
-807 VKSRLDS
+807 VQSRLDS
-814 KAEVLYYKNGGI
+814 KAEVLYYKNGGV

>member
-1 MDRFTNSFEF
+1 MNRFTNSFVF
-11 NEHTYHYCDLKKVFE
+11 NAYTYYYCDLRKVFE
-26 RYSVLRKL
+26 RYSILRKL

-47 NVPQEDIATLIAAFV
+47 NVAEQDIATMIASFV

-67 KQIEFYPSRLIMQDD
+67 REIEFYPSRLIMQDD

-101 GANVKAVNPQIMVD
+101 GANVKTVKPQIMVD
-115 LVIDNNTNVRNHKEI
+115 LVIDNRRTAKNHKEMK
-130 QRNKER
+130 RNEEQ
-136 YTFIKWAQ
+136 YTFLKWAQ
-144 SEFKNFSL
+144 SEFENFSL

-159 SHQINLE
+159 SHQINIE

-171 INLKQENNKLFI
+171 INLKQDNNKLFI

-188 IGTNTQSTM
+188 VGTNIQSTM

-204 GLSISEIQ
+204 GFSIGEIQ

-222 ILNLPIVIG
+222 SLNLPCVLG
-231 VEIVGSLSQGVGII
+231 VEIVGTLAQGVGII
-245 DASLKLAGKLKE
+245 DASLKLANKLKE
-257 HNLEDKIIEFYGSA
+257 YNLENKIIEFYGSS
-271 LRNMTIEDR
+271 LKNLTIEDR
-280 ATLSNTATQY
+280 AILSNIATQY

-311 GVDASL
+311 GVDATL
-317 IKEYFIKQGMYNNHD
+317 IKEYFIKQGMYNNQD
-332 LNYDE
+332 LVYDE
-337 NIKFDLSA
+337 DMKFDLSA

-352 PRSLEDKIYVNKVP
+352 PKSLESKIYVNKVP

-391 TINSNLTLLIQAGLL
+391 TTNSNPTLLIQAGLL

-412 LGLNINKN
+412 LGLSINKN
-420 IKRVFNP
+420 IKRIFIP

-435 LQRVDLLRYLEELG
+435 LQRVDLLKYLEQLG
-449 FYITGFEDETSIHNP
+449 FYITDFDDELSINSID
-464 MELVEIVSMD
+464 LVEIVSMD
-474 IEKFNLDVSSIS
+474 IDKFNLDVSSIS
-486 SGNKNHN
+486 SGNKNYNDKIHP
-493 EKMHSLVKSN
+493 KVKSN

-528 ISQDIYLSDIWPS
+528 IYKDIYLNDIWPS
-541 SHEVNEYL
+541 SHEVTEYL
-549 SRIDYSVYKNVYSDL
+549 SRINYSVYQNVYRDI

-569 QWQEITYDKTQTYSW
+569 QWQEITYDKTQIYSW
-584 SYLNTYIEE
+584 SYLNTYVEE

-605 DIKNARILAL
+605 NIKNARILAL
-615 LGNDISTNQISPYGQ
+615 LGDDISTNQISPYGQ

-653 FENRLG
+653 FENRVS

-665 RGTLSNIKLKNKMV
+665 RGILSNIKLKNKIV

-687 KDSLS
+687 KDFLS
-692 GEIMPIYDYSRK
+692 GEIMSIYDFSIK
-704 MKEQNIPLV
+704 MKEEHTPLV

-743 KSFDKKYHTDLV
+743 KSFNKKHKSDLV
-755 SMGILPLEFIDDDI
+755 SMGILPLEFIDDDL
-769 DSLYLSG
+769 DSLYLNG
-776 EELICIK
+776 DELISIE
-783 SNDIKVN
+783 SNDIKMN
-790 AKIDIEIKKSYD
+790 SKIEIQIIKSYD
-802 IKTIT
+802 TKTIT
-807 VKSRLDS
+807 VQSRLDS
-814 KAEVLYYKNGGI
+814 KAEVLYYKNGGV

>member
-1 MDRFTNSFEF
+1 MNRFTNSFVF
-11 NEHTYHYCDLKKVFE
+11 NAYTYYYCDLRKVFE
-26 RYSVLRKL
+26 RYSILRKL

-47 NVPQEDIATLIAAFV
+47 NVAEQDIATMIASFV

-67 KQIEFYPSRLIMQDD
+67 REIEFYPSRLIMQDD

-101 GANVKAVNPQIMVD
+101 GANVKTVKPQIMVD
-115 LVIDNNTNVRNHKEI
+115 LVIDNRRTAKNHKEMK
-130 QRNKER
+130 RNEEQ
-136 YTFIKWAQ
+136 YTFLKWAQ
-144 SEFKNFSL
+144 SEFENFSL

-159 SHQINLE
+159 SHQINIE

-171 INLKQENNKLFI
+171 INLKQDNNKLFI

-188 IGTNTQSTM
+188 VGTNIQSTM

-204 GLSISEIQ
+204 GFSIGEIQ

-222 ILNLPIVIG
+222 SLNLPCVLG
-231 VEIVGSLSQGVGII
+231 VEIVGTLAQGVGII
-245 DASLKLAGKLKE
+245 DASLKLANKLKE
-257 HNLEDKIIEFYGSA
+257 YNLENKIIEFYGSS
-271 LRNMTIEDR
+271 LKNLTIEDR
-280 ATLSNTATQY
+280 AILSNIATQY

-311 GVDASL
+311 GVDATL
-317 IKEYFIKQGMYNNHD
+317 IKEYFIKQGMYNNQD
-332 LNYDE
+332 LVYDE
-337 NIKFDLSA
+337 DMKFDLSA

-352 PRSLEDKIYVNKVP
+352 PKSLESKIYVNKVP

-391 TINSNLTLLIQAGLL
+391 TTNSNPTLLIQAGLL

-412 LGLNINKN
+412 LGLSINKN
-420 IKRVFNP
+420 IKRIFIP

-435 LQRVDLLRYLEELG
+435 LQRVDLLKYLEQLG
-449 FYITGFEDETSIHNP
+449 FYITDFDDELSINSID
-464 MELVEIVSMD
+464 LVEIVSMD
-474 IEKFNLDVSSIS
+474 IDKFNLDVSSIS
-486 SGNKNHN
+486 SGNKNYNDKIHP
-493 EKMHSLVKSN
+493 KVKSN

-528 ISQDIYLSDIWPS
+528 IYKDIYLNDIWPS
-541 SHEVNEYL
+541 SHEVTEYL
-549 SRIDYSVYKNVYSDL
+549 SRINYSVYQNVYRDI

-569 QWQEITYDKTQTYSW
+569 QWQEITYDKTQIYSW
-584 SYLNTYIEE
+584 SYLNTYVEE

-605 DIKNARILAL
+605 NIKNARILAL
-615 LGNDISTNQISPYGQ
+615 LGDDISTNQISPYGQ

-653 FENRLG
+653 FENRVS

-665 RGTLSNIKLKNKMV
+665 RGILSNIKLKNKIV

-687 KDSLS
+687 KDFLS
-692 GEIMPIYDYSRK
+692 GEIMSIYDFSIK
-704 MKEQNIPLV
+704 MKEEHTPLV

-743 KSFDKKYHTDLV
+743 KSFNKKHKSDLV
-755 SMGILPLEFIDDDI
+755 SMGILPLEFIDDDL
-769 DSLYLSG
+769 DSLYLNG
-776 EELICIK
+776 DELISIE
-783 SNDIKVN
+783 SNDIKMN
-790 AKIDIEIKKSYD
+790 SKIEIQIIKSYD
-802 IKTIT
+802 TKTIT
-807 VKSRLDS
+807 VQSRLDS
-814 KAEVLYYKNGGI
+814 KDEVLYYKNGGV

>member
-1 MDRFTNSFEF
+1 MNRFTNSFVF
-11 NEHTYHYCDLKKVFE
+11 NAYTYYYCDLRKVFE
-26 RYSVLRKL
+26 RYSILRKL

-47 NVPQEDIATLIAAFV
+47 NVAEQDIATMIASFV

-67 KQIEFYPSRLIMQDD
+67 REIEFYPSRLIMQDD

-101 GANVKAVNPQIMVD
+101 GANVKTVKPQIMVD
-115 LVIDNNTNVRNHKEI
+115 LVIDNRRTAKNHKEMK
-130 QRNKER
+130 RNEEQ
-136 YTFIKWAQ
+136 YTFLKWAQ
-144 SEFKNFSL
+144 SEFENFSL

-171 INLKQENNKLFI
+171 INLKQKDNKLFI

-188 IGTNTQSTM
+188 VGTNIQSTM

-204 GLSISEIQ
+204 GFSIGEIQ

-222 ILNLPIVIG
+222 SLNLPSVLG
-231 VEIVGSLSQGVGII
+231 VEIVGTLAQGVGII
-245 DASLKLAGKLKE
+245 DASLKLANKLKE
-257 HNLEDKIIEFYGSA
+257 YNLENKIIEFYGSS
-271 LRNMTIEDR
+271 LKNLTIEDR
-280 ATLSNTATQY
+280 AILSNIATQY

-303 IAYVEQTR
+303 ISYVEQTR
-311 GVDASL
+311 GVDATL

-332 LNYDE
+332 LVYDE
-337 NIKFDLSA
+337 DMKFDLSA

-352 PRSLEDKIYVNKVP
+352 PKSLESKIYVNKVP

-391 TINSNLTLLIQAGLL
+391 TTNSNPTLLIQAGLL

-412 LGLNINKN
+412 LGLSINKN
-420 IKRVFNP
+420 IKRIFTP

-435 LQRVDLLRYLEELG
+435 LQRVDLLKYLEQLG
-449 FYITGFEDETSIHNP
+449 FYITDFDDELSINSID
-464 MELVEIVSMD
+464 LVEIVSMD
-474 IEKFNLDVSSIS
+474 IDKFNLDVSSIS
-486 SGNKNHN
+486 SGNKNYNDKIHP
-493 EKMHSLVKSN
+493 KVKSN

-528 ISQDIYLSDIWPS
+528 IYKDIYLNDIWPS
-541 SHEVNEYL
+541 SHEVTEYL
-549 SRIDYSVYKNVYSDL
+549 SRINYSVYQNVYRDI

-569 QWQEITYDKTQTYSW
+569 QWQEITYDKTQIYSW
-584 SYLNTYIEE
+584 SYLNTYVEE

-605 DIKNARILAL
+605 NIKNARILAL
-615 LGNDISTNQISPYGQ
+615 LGDDISTNQISPYGQ

-653 FENRLG
+653 FENRVS

-665 RGTLSNIKLKNKMV
+665 RGILSNIKLKNKIV
-679 SPKEGGFT
+679 SSKEGGFT
-687 KDSLS
+687 KDFLS
-692 GEIMPIYDYSRK
+692 GEIMSIYDFSIK
-704 MKEQNIPLV
+704 MKEEHTPLV

-743 KSFDKKYHTDLV
+743 KSFNKKHKSDLV
-755 SMGILPLEFIDDDI
+755 SMGILPLEFIDDDL
-769 DSLYLSG
+769 DSLYLNG
-776 EELICIK
+776 DELISIE
-783 SNDIKVN
+783 SNDIKMN
-790 AKIDIEIKKSYD
+790 SKIEIQIIKSYD
-802 IKTIT
+802 TKTIT
-807 VKSRLDS
+807 VQSRLDS
-814 KAEVLYYKNGGI
+814 KAEVLYYKNGGV

>member
-1 MDRFTNSFEF
+1 MNRFTNSFVF
-11 NEHTYHYCDLKKVFE
+11 NAYTYYYCDLRKVFE
-26 RYSVLRKL
+26 RYSILRKL

-47 NVPQEDIATLIAAFV
+47 NVAEQDIATMIASFV

-67 KQIEFYPSRLIMQDD
+67 KEIEFYPSRLIMQDD

-101 GANVKAVNPQIMVD
+101 GANVKTVKPQIMVD
-115 LVIDNNTNVRNHKEI
+115 LVIDNRATAKNHKEMK
-130 QRNKER
+130 RNKEQ
-136 YTFIKWAQ
+136 YTFLKWAQ
-144 SEFKNFSL
+144 SEFENFSL

-171 INLKQENNKLFI
+171 INLKQKDNKLFI

-188 IGTNTQSTM
+188 VGTNIQSTM

-204 GLSISEIQ
+204 GFSIGEIQ

-222 ILNLPIVIG
+222 SLNLPCVLG
-231 VEIVGSLSQGVGII
+231 VEIVGTLAQGVGII
-245 DASLKLAGKLKE
+245 DASLKLANKLKE
-257 HNLEDKIIEFYGSA
+257 YDLENKIIEFYGNS
-271 LRNMTIEDR
+271 LKNLTIEDR
-280 ATLSNTATQY
+280 AILSNIATQY

-303 IAYVEQTR
+303 ILYVEQTR
-311 GVDASL
+311 GVNATL

-332 LNYDE
+332 LVYDE
-337 NIKFDLSA
+337 DMKFDLSA

-352 PRSLEDKIYVNKVP
+352 PRSLENKIYVNKVP

-391 TINSNLTLLIQAGLL
+391 TTNSNPTLLIQAGLL

-412 LGLNINKN
+412 LGLSINKN
-420 IKRVFNP
+420 IKRIFTP

-435 LQRVDLLRYLEELG
+435 LQRVDLLKYLEQLG
-449 FYITGFEDETSIHNP
+449 FYITDFDDELSINSID
-464 MELVEIVSMD
+464 LVEIVSMD
-474 IEKFNLDVSSIS
+474 IDKFNLDVSSIS
-486 SGNKNHN
+486 SGNKNYNDKIHP
-493 EKMHSLVKSN
+493 KVKSN

-528 ISQDIYLSDIWPS
+528 IYKDIYLSDIWPS

-549 SRIDYSVYKNVYSDL
+549 SRIDYSVYENVYKDI

-569 QWQEITYDKTQTYSW
+569 QWQEITYDKTQTYNW

-605 DIKNARILAL
+605 DIKNAKILAI
-615 LGNDISTNQISPYGQ
+615 LGDDISTNQISPYGQ

-653 FENRLG
+653 FENRVS

-665 RGTLSNIKLKNKMV
+665 RGILSNIKLKNKIV

-687 KDSLS
+687 KDFLS
-692 GEIMPIYDYSRK
+692 GEIMSIYDFSIK
-704 MKEQNIPLV
+704 MKEEHTPIV

-743 KSFDKKYHTDLV
+743 KSFNKKHKSDLV
-755 SMGILPLEFIDDDI
+755 SMGILPLEFIDDDG
-769 DSLYLSG
+769 DSLYLNG
-776 EELICIK
+776 DELISIE
-783 SNDIKVN
+783 SNDIKMN
-790 AKIDIEIKKSYD
+790 SKIEIQIKKSYD
-802 IKTIT
+802 TKTIT
-807 VKSRLDS
+807 VQSRLDS
-814 KAEVLYYKNGGI
+814 KDEVLYYKNGGV

>member
-1 MDRFTNSFEF
+1 MNRFTNSFVF
-11 NEHTYHYCDLKKVFE
+11 NAYTYYYCDLRKVFE
-26 RYSVLRKL
+26 RYSILRKL

-47 NVPQEDIATLIAAFV
+47 NVAEQDIATMIASFV

-67 KQIEFYPSRLIMQDD
+67 REIEFYPSRLIMQDD

-101 GANVKAVNPQIMVD
+101 GANVKTVKPQIMVD
-115 LVIDNNTNVRNHKEI
+115 LVIDNRRTAKNHKEMK
-130 QRNKER
+130 RNEEQ
-136 YTFIKWAQ
+136 YTFLKWAQ
-144 SEFKNFSL
+144 SEFENFSL

-159 SHQINLE
+159 SHQINIE

-171 INLKQENNKLFI
+171 INLKQDNNKLFI

-188 IGTNTQSTM
+188 VGTNIQSTM

-204 GLSISEIQ
+204 GFSIGEIQ

-222 ILNLPIVIG
+222 SLNLPCVLG
-231 VEIVGSLSQGVGII
+231 VEIVGTLAQGVGII
-245 DASLKLAGKLKE
+245 DASLKLANKLKE
-257 HNLEDKIIEFYGSA
+257 YNLENKIIEFYGSS
-271 LRNMTIEDR
+271 LKNLTIEDR
-280 ATLSNTATQY
+280 AILSNIATQY

-311 GVDASL
+311 GVDATL
-317 IKEYFIKQGMYNNHD
+317 IKEYFIKQGMYNNQD
-332 LNYDE
+332 LVYDE
-337 NIKFDLSA
+337 DMKFDLSA

-352 PRSLEDKIYVNKVP
+352 PKSLESKIYVNKVP

-391 TINSNLTLLIQAGLL
+391 TTNSNPTLLIQAGLL

-412 LGLNINKN
+412 LGLSINKN
-420 IKRVFNP
+420 IKRIFIP

-435 LQRVDLLRYLEELG
+435 LQRVDLLKYLEQLG
-449 FYITGFEDETSIHNP
+449 FYITDFDDELSINSID
-464 MELVEIVSMD
+464 LVEIVSMD
-474 IEKFNLDVSSIS
+474 IDKFNLDVSSIS
-486 SGNKNHN
+486 SGNKNYNDKIHP
-493 EKMHSLVKSN
+493 KVKSN

-528 ISQDIYLSDIWPS
+528 IYKDIYLNDIWPS
-541 SHEVNEYL
+541 SHEVTEYL
-549 SRIDYSVYKNVYSDL
+549 SRINYSVYQNVYRDI

-569 QWQEITYDKTQTYSW
+569 QWQEITYDKTQIYSW
-584 SYLNTYIEE
+584 SYLNTYVEE

-605 DIKNARILAL
+605 NIKNARILAL
-615 LGNDISTNQISPYGQ
+615 LGDDISTNQISPYGQ

-636 AALYLESKG
+636 PGLYLESKG

-653 FENRLG
+653 FENRVS

-665 RGTLSNIKLKNKMV
+665 RGILSNIKLKNKIV
-679 SPKEGGFT
+679 SSKEGGFT
-687 KDSLS
+687 KDFLS
-692 GEIMPIYDYSRK
+692 GEIMSIYDFSIK
-704 MKEQNIPLV
+704 MKEEHTPLV

-743 KSFDKKYHTDLV
+743 KSFNKKHKSDLV
-755 SMGILPLEFIDDDI
+755 SMGILPLEFIDDDL
-769 DSLYLSG
+769 DSLYLNG
-776 EELICIK
+776 DELISIE
-783 SNDIKVN
+783 SNDIKMN
-790 AKIDIEIKKSYD
+790 SKIEIQIIKSYD
-802 IKTIT
+802 TKTIT
-807 VKSRLDS
+807 VQSRLDS
-814 KAEVLYYKNGGI
+814 KAEVLYYKNGGV

>member
-1 MDRFTNSFEF
+1 MNRYTNSFVF
-11 NEHTYHYCDLKKVFE
+11 NEHRYHYCDLRKVFE
-26 RYSVLRKL
+26 RYSILRKL

-47 NVPQEDIATLIAAFV
+47 NVAEQDIATMIASFV

-67 KQIEFYPSRLIMQDD
+67 REIEFYPSRLIMQDD

-101 GANVKAVNPQIMVD
+101 GANVKTVKPQIMVD
-115 LVIDNNTNVRNHKEI
+115 LVIDNRRTAKNHKEMK
-130 QRNKER
+130 RNEEQ
-136 YTFIKWAQ
+136 YTFLKWAQ
-144 SEFKNFSL
+144 SEFENFSL

-171 INLKQENNKLFI
+171 INLKQDNNKLFI

-188 IGTNTQSTM
+188 VGTNIQSTM

-204 GLSISEIQ
+204 GFSIGEIQ

-222 ILNLPIVIG
+222 SLNLPCVLG
-231 VEIVGSLSQGVGII
+231 VEIVGTLAQGVGII
-245 DASLKLAGKLKE
+245 DASLKLANKLKE
-257 HNLEDKIIEFYGSA
+257 YNLENKIIEFYGSS
-271 LRNMTIEDR
+271 LKNLTIEDR
-280 ATLSNTATQY
+280 AILSNIATQY

-311 GVDASL
+311 GVDATL
-317 IKEYFIKQGMYNNHD
+317 IKEYFIKQGMYNNQD
-332 LNYDE
+332 LVYDE
-337 NIKFDLSA
+337 DMKFDLSA

-352 PRSLEDKIYVNKVP
+352 PKSLESKIYVNKVP

-391 TINSNLTLLIQAGLL
+391 TTNSNPTLLIQAGLL

-412 LGLNINKN
+412 LGLSINKN
-420 IKRVFNP
+420 IKRIFTP

-435 LQRVDLLRYLEELG
+435 LQRVDLLKYLEQLG
-449 FYITGFEDETSIHNP
+449 FYITDFDDELSINSID
-464 MELVEIVSMD
+464 LVEIVSMD
-474 IEKFNLDVSSIS
+474 IDKFNLDVSSIS
-486 SGNKNHN
+486 SGNKNYNDKIHP
-493 EKMHSLVKSN
+493 KVKSN

-528 ISQDIYLSDIWPS
+528 IYKDIYLNDIWPS
-541 SHEVNEYL
+541 SHEVTEYL
-549 SRIDYSVYKNVYSDL
+549 SRINYSVYQNVYRDI

-569 QWQEITYDKTQTYSW
+569 QWQEITYDKTQIYSW
-584 SYLNTYIEE
+584 SYLNTYVEE

-605 DIKNARILAL
+605 NIKNARILAL
-615 LGNDISTNQISPYGQ
+615 LGDDISTNQISPYGQ

-653 FENRLG
+653 FENRVS

-665 RGTLSNIKLKNKMV
+665 RGILSNIKLKNKIV
-679 SPKEGGFT
+679 SSKEGGFT
-687 KDSLS
+687 KDFSS
-692 GEIMPIYDYSRK
+692 GEIMPIYDFSIK
-704 MKEQNIPLV
+704 MKEEHTPLV

-743 KSFDKKYHTDLV
+743 KSFNKKHKSDLV
-755 SMGILPLEFIDDDI
+755 SMGILPLEFIDDDL
-769 DSLYLSG
+769 DSLYLNG
-776 EELICIK
+776 DELISIE
-783 SNDIKVN
+783 SNDIKMN
-790 AKIDIEIKKSYD
+790 SKIEIQIIKSYD
-802 IKTIT
+802 TKTIT
-807 VKSRLDS
+807 VQSRLDS
-814 KAEVLYYKNGGI
+814 KAEVLYYKNGGV

>member
-1 MDRFTNSFEF
+1 MNRFTNSFVF
-11 NEHTYHYCDLKKVFE
+11 NAYTYYYCDLRKVFE
-26 RYSVLRKL
+26 RYSILRKL

-47 NVPQEDIATLIAAFV
+47 NVAEQDIATMIASFV

-67 KQIEFYPSRLIMQDD
+67 KEIEFYPSRLIMQDD

-101 GANVKAVNPQIMVD
+101 GANVKTVKPQIMVD
-115 LVIDNNTNVRNHKEI
+115 LVIDNRRTAKNHKEMK
-130 QRNKER
+130 RNEEQ
-136 YTFIKWAQ
+136 YTFLKWAQ
-144 SEFKNFSL
+144 SEFENFSL

-159 SHQINLE
+159 SHQINIE

-171 INLKQENNKLFI
+171 INLKQDNNKLFI

-188 IGTNTQSTM
+188 VGTNIQSTM

-204 GLSISEIQ
+204 GFSIGEIQ

-222 ILNLPIVIG
+222 SLNLPCVLG
-231 VEIVGSLSQGVGII
+231 VEIVGTLAQGVGII
-245 DASLKLAGKLKE
+245 DASLKLANKLKE
-257 HNLEDKIIEFYGSA
+257 YNLENKIIEFYGSS
-271 LRNMTIEDR
+271 LKNLTIEDR
-280 ATLSNTATQY
+280 AILSNIATQY

-311 GVDASL
+311 GVDATL
-317 IKEYFIKQGMYNNHD
+317 IKEYFIKQGMYNNQD
-332 LNYDE
+332 LVYDE
-337 NIKFDLSA
+337 DMKFDLSA

-352 PRSLEDKIYVNKVP
+352 PRSLENKIYVNKVP

-391 TINSNLTLLIQAGLL
+391 TTNSNPTLLIQAGLL

-412 LGLNINKN
+412 LGLSINKN
-420 IKRVFNP
+420 IKRIFTP

-435 LQRVDLLRYLEELG
+435 LQRVDLLKYLEQLG
-449 FYITGFEDETSIHNP
+449 FYITDFDDELSINSID
-464 MELVEIVSMD
+464 LVEIVSMD
-474 IEKFNLDVSSIS
+474 IDKFNLDVSSIS
-486 SGNKNHN
+486 SGNKNYNDKIHP
-493 EKMHSLVKSN
+493 KVKSN

-528 ISQDIYLSDIWPS
+528 IYKDIYLNDIWPS
-541 SHEVNEYL
+541 SHEVTEYL
-549 SRIDYSVYKNVYSDL
+549 SRINYSVYQNVYRDI

-569 QWQEITYDKTQTYSW
+569 QWQEITYDKTQIYSW
-584 SYLNTYIEE
+584 SYLNTYVEE

-605 DIKNARILAL
+605 NIKNARILAL
-615 LGNDISTNQISPYGQ
+615 LGDDISTNQISPYGQ

-653 FENRLG
+653 FENRVS

-665 RGTLSNIKLKNKMV
+665 RGILSNIKLKNKIV
-679 SPKEGGFT
+679 SSKEGGFT
-687 KDSLS
+687 KDFLS
-692 GEIMPIYDYSRK
+692 GEIMSIYDFSIK
-704 MKEQNIPLV
+704 MKEEHTPLV

-743 KSFDKKYHTDLV
+743 KSFNKKHKSDLV
-755 SMGILPLEFIDDDI
+755 SMGILPLEFIDDDL
-769 DSLYLSG
+769 DSLYLNG
-776 EELICIK
+776 DELISIE
-783 SNDIKVN
+783 SNDIKMN
-790 AKIDIEIKKSYD
+790 SKIEIQIKKSYD
-802 IKTIT
+802 TKTIT
-807 VKSRLDS
+807 VQSRLDS
-814 KAEVLYYKNGGI
+814 KAEVLYYKNGGV

>member
-1 MDRFTNSFEF
+1 MNRFTNSFVF
-11 NEHTYHYCDLKKVFE
+11 NAYTYYYCDLRKVFE
-26 RYSVLRKL
+26 RYSILRKL

-47 NVPQEDIATLIAAFV
+47 NVAEQDIATMIASFV

-67 KQIEFYPSRLIMQDD
+67 REIEFYPSRLIMQDD

-101 GANVKAVNPQIMVD
+101 GANVKTVKPQIMVD
-115 LVIDNNTNVRNHKEI
+115 LVIDNRRTAKNHKEMK
-130 QRNKER
+130 RNEEQ
-136 YTFIKWAQ
+136 YTFLKWAQ
-144 SEFKNFSL
+144 SEFENFSL

-159 SHQINLE
+159 SHQINIE

-171 INLKQENNKLFI
+171 INLKQDNNKLFI

-188 IGTNTQSTM
+188 VGTNIQSTM

-204 GLSISEIQ
+204 GFSIGEIQ

-222 ILNLPIVIG
+222 SLNLPCVLG
-231 VEIVGSLSQGVGII
+231 VEIVGTLAQGVGII
-245 DASLKLAGKLKE
+245 DASLKLANKLKE
-257 HNLEDKIIEFYGSA
+257 YNLENKIIEFYGSS
-271 LRNMTIEDR
+271 LKNLTIEDR
-280 ATLSNTATQY
+280 AILSNIATQY

-311 GVDASL
+311 GVDATL
-317 IKEYFIKQGMYNNHD
+317 IKEYFIKQGMYNNQD
-332 LNYDE
+332 LVYDE
-337 NIKFDLSA
+337 DMKFDLSA

-352 PRSLEDKIYVNKVP
+352 PKSLESKIYVNKVP

-391 TINSNLTLLIQAGLL
+391 TTNSNPTLLIQAGLL

-412 LGLNINKN
+412 LGLSINKN
-420 IKRVFNP
+420 IKRIFTP

-435 LQRVDLLRYLEELG
+435 LQRVDLLKYLEQLG
-449 FYITGFEDETSIHNP
+449 FYITDFDDELSINSID
-464 MELVEIVSMD
+464 LVEIVSMD
-474 IEKFNLDVSSIS
+474 IDKFNLDVSSIS
-486 SGNKNHN
+486 SGNKNYNDKIHP
-493 EKMHSLVKSN
+493 KVKSN

-528 ISQDIYLSDIWPS
+528 IYKDIYLNDIWPS
-541 SHEVNEYL
+541 SHEVTEYL
-549 SRIDYSVYKNVYSDL
+549 SRINYSVYQNVYRDI

-569 QWQEITYDKTQTYSW
+569 QWQEITYDKTQIYSW
-584 SYLNTYIEE
+584 SYLNTYVEE

-605 DIKNARILAL
+605 NIKNARILAL
-615 LGNDISTNQISPYGQ
+615 LGDDISTNQISPYGQ

-653 FENRLG
+653 FENRVS

-665 RGTLSNIKLKNKMV
+665 RGILSNIKLKNKIV
-679 SPKEGGFT
+679 SSKEGGFT
-687 KDSLS
+687 KDFLS
-692 GEIMPIYDYSRK
+692 GEIMSIYDFSIK
-704 MKEQNIPLV
+704 MKEEHTPLV

-743 KSFDKKYHTDLV
+743 KSFNKKHKSDLV
-755 SMGILPLEFIDDDI
+755 SMGILPLEFIDDDL
-769 DSLYLSG
+769 DSLYLNG
-776 EELICIK
+776 DELISIE
-783 SNDIKVN
+783 SNDIKMN
-790 AKIDIEIKKSYD
+790 SKIEIQIIKSYD
-802 IKTIT
+802 TKTIT
-807 VKSRLDS
+807 VQSRLDS
-814 KAEVLYYKNGGI
+814 KAEVLYYKNGGV

>member
-1 MDRFTNSFEF
+1 MNRFTNSFVF
-11 NEHTYHYCDLKKVFE
+11 NAYTYYYCDLRKVFE
-26 RYSVLRKL
+26 RYSILRKL

-47 NVPQEDIATLIAAFV
+47 NVAEQDIATMIASFV

-67 KQIEFYPSRLIMQDD
+67 REIEFYPSRLIMQDD

-101 GANVKAVNPQIMVD
+101 GANVKTVKPQIMVD
-115 LVIDNNTNVRNHKEI
+115 LVIDNRRTAKNHKEMK
-130 QRNKER
+130 RNKEQ
-136 YTFIKWAQ
+136 YTFLKWAQ
-144 SEFKNFSL
+144 SEFENFSL

-159 SHQINLE
+159 SHQINIE

-171 INLKQENNKLFI
+171 INLKQDNNKLFI

-188 IGTNTQSTM
+188 VGTNIQSTM

-204 GLSISEIQ
+204 GFSIGEIQ

-222 ILNLPIVIG
+222 SLNLPCVLG
-231 VEIVGSLSQGVGII
+231 VEIVGTLAQGVGII
-245 DASLKLAGKLKE
+245 DASLKLANKLKE
-257 HNLEDKIIEFYGSA
+257 YNLENKIIEFYGSS
-271 LRNMTIEDR
+271 LKNLTIEDR
-280 ATLSNTATQY
+280 AILSNIATQY

-311 GVDASL
+311 GVDATL
-317 IKEYFIKQGMYNNHD
+317 IKEYFIKQGMYNNQD
-332 LNYDE
+332 LVYDE
-337 NIKFDLSA
+337 DMKFDLSA

-352 PRSLEDKIYVNKVP
+352 PKSLESKIYVNKVP

-391 TINSNLTLLIQAGLL
+391 TTNSNPTLLIQAGLL

-412 LGLNINKN
+412 LGLSINKN
-420 IKRVFNP
+420 IKRIFIP

-435 LQRVDLLRYLEELG
+435 LQRVDLLKYLEQLG
-449 FYITGFEDETSIHNP
+449 FYITDFDDELSINSID
-464 MELVEIVSMD
+464 LVEIVSMD
-474 IEKFNLDVSSIS
+474 IDKFNLDVSSIS
-486 SGNKNHN
+486 SGNKNYNDKIHP
-493 EKMHSLVKSN
+493 KVKSN

-528 ISQDIYLSDIWPS
+528 IYKDIYLNDIWPS
-541 SHEVNEYL
+541 SHEVTEYL
-549 SRIDYSVYKNVYSDL
+549 SRINYSVYQNVYRDI

-569 QWQEITYDKTQTYSW
+569 QWQEITYDKTQIYSW
-584 SYLNTYIEE
+584 SYLNTYVEE

-605 DIKNARILAL
+605 NIKNARILAL
-615 LGNDISTNQISPYGQ
+615 LGDDISTNQISPYGQ

-653 FENRLG
+653 FENRVS

-665 RGTLSNIKLKNKMV
+665 RGILSNIKLKNKIV

-687 KDSLS
+687 KDFLS
-692 GEIMPIYDYSRK
+692 GEIMSIYDFSIK
-704 MKEQNIPLV
+704 MKEEHTPIV

-743 KSFDKKYHTDLV
+743 KSFNKNHKSDLV
-755 SMGILPLEFIDDDI
+755 SMGILPLEFIDDDV
-769 DSLYLSG
+769 DSLYLNG
-776 EELICIK
+776 DELISIE
-783 SNDIKVN
+783 SNDIKMN
-790 AKIDIEIKKSYD
+790 NKIEIQIKKSYD
-802 IKTIT
+802 TKTIT
-807 VKSRLDS
+807 VQSRLDS
-814 KAEVLYYKNGGI
+814 KDEVLYYKNGGV

>member
-1 MDRFTNSFEF
+1 MNRYTNSFVF
-11 NEHTYHYCDLKKVFE
+11 NEHTYHYCDLRKVFE
-26 RYSVLRKL
+26 KYSILRKL

-47 NVPQEDIATLIAAFV
+47 NVPQEDISTMIAAFV

-67 KQIEFYPSRLIMQDD
+67 KQIEFHPSRLIMQDD

-101 GANVKAVNPQIMVD
+101 GANVKTVNPQIMVD
-115 LVIDNNTNVRNHKEI
+115 LVIDNNLSAKNHKEM
-130 QRNKER
+130 QRNIER
-136 YTFIKWAQ
+136 YTFLKWAN

-171 INLKQENNKLFI
+171 INLKQEENKLFI

-188 IGTNTQSTM
+188 VGTNTQSTM

-204 GLSISEIQ
+204 GFSVGEIE
-212 AQASMLGSSV
+212 AQASMMGSC
-222 ILNLPIVIG
+222 IFLNLPCVLGI
-231 VEIVGSLSQGVGII
+231 EIVGTLAKGVGII
-245 DASLKLAGKLKE
+245 DASLKLASKLKE
-257 HNLEDKIIEFYGSA
+257 HNLENKIIEFYGSS
-271 LRNMTIEDR
+271 LISMTIEDR
-280 ATLSNTATQY
+280 ALLSNIATQY

-303 IAYVEQTR
+303 ITYVEQTR

-317 IKEYFIKQGMYNNHD
+317 IKEYFIKQAMYNNHD
-332 LNYDE
+332 LVYDE
-337 NIKFDLSA
+337 NMKFDLSA
-345 VKPIIAG
+345 VKAIIAG

-371 FKKGNFVRDNDIVL
+371 FKKGNFVRDNDIVI
-385 AAITAH
+385 ASITAY
-391 TINSNLTLLIQAGLL
+391 TTNSNPTLLIQAGLL

-412 LGLNINKN
+412 LGLSINKN
-420 IKRVFNP
+420 IKRVFTP

-435 LQRVDLLRYLEELG
+435 LQKVDLLKYLEQLG
-449 FYITGFEDETSIHNP
+449 FHITSFEDDS

-474 IEKFNLDVSSIS
+474 IDKFNLDVSSIS
-486 SGNKNHN
+486 SGNKNRD
-493 EKMHSLVKSN
+493 EKMHPKVKSN
-503 WLMSPALVVAYCLK
+503 WLMSPALVLAYCLK

-528 ISQDIYLSDIWPS
+528 IFKDVYLSDLWPS
-541 SHEVNEYL
+541 PHEVNEYL
-549 SRIDYSVYKNVYSDL
+549 SRIDYSVYQNVYKDI
-564 FLGNK
+564 FKGNK
-569 QWQEITYDKTQTYSW
+569 QWQEITYNKTQTYSW

-615 LGNDISTNQISPYGQ
+615 LGDNISTNQISPYGQ
-630 IFPYTP
+630 ILPYTP

-653 FENRLG
+653 FENRVA
-659 NAEVMS
+659 NNEIMS
-665 RGTLSNIKLKNKMV
+665 RGILSNIKLKNKIV

-687 KDSLS
+687 KDSSS
-692 GEIMPIYDYSRK
+692 GEIMPIYDFSVK
-704 MKEQNIPLV
+704 MKEEDIPLV

-723 EQRAWAAKGL
+723 EHKAWASKGL

-743 KSFDKKYHTDLV
+743 KSFDKKYKSDLA

-776 EELICIK
+776 DELICIE
-783 SNDIKVN
+783 SNDIKMN
-790 AKIDIEIKKSYD
+790 SKIEIQIKKSYD
-802 IKTIT
+802 TIITT
-807 VKSRLDS
+807 VQNKLDS
-814 KAEVLYYKNGGI
+814 KAEVLYYKNGGV

>member
-1 MDRFTNSFEF
+1 MNRFTNSFVF
-11 NEHTYHYCDLKKVFE
+11 NAYTYYYCDLRKVFE
-26 RYSVLRKL
+26 RYSILRKL

-47 NVPQEDIATLIAAFV
+47 NVAEQDIATMIASFV

-67 KQIEFYPSRLIMQDD
+67 REIEFYPSRLIMQDD

-101 GANVKAVNPQIMVD
+101 GANVKTVKPQIMVD
-115 LVIDNNTNVRNHKEI
+115 LVIDNRRTAKNHKEMK
-130 QRNKER
+130 RNEEQ
-136 YTFIKWAQ
+136 YTFLKWAQ
-144 SEFKNFSL
+144 SEFENFSL

-171 INLKQENNKLFI
+171 INLKQKDNKLFI

-188 IGTNTQSTM
+188 VGTNIQSTM

-204 GLSISEIQ
+204 GFSIGEIQ

-222 ILNLPIVIG
+222 SLNLPCVLG
-231 VEIVGSLSQGVGII
+231 VEIVGTLAQGVGII
-245 DASLKLAGKLKE
+245 DASLKLANKLKE
-257 HNLEDKIIEFYGSA
+257 YNLENKIIEFYGSS
-271 LRNMTIEDR
+271 LKNLTIEDR
-280 ATLSNTATQY
+280 AILSNIATQY

-311 GVDASL
+311 GVDATL
-317 IKEYFIKQGMYNNHD
+317 IKEYFIKQGMYNNQD
-332 LNYDE
+332 LVYDE
-337 NIKFDLSA
+337 DMKFDLSA

-352 PRSLEDKIYVNKVP
+352 PKSLESKIYVNKVP

-391 TINSNLTLLIQAGLL
+391 TTNSNPTLLIQAGLL

-412 LGLNINKN
+412 LGLSINKN
-420 IKRVFNP
+420 IKRIFIP

-435 LQRVDLLRYLEELG
+435 LQRVDLLKYLEQLG
-449 FYITGFEDETSIHNP
+449 FYITDFDDELSINSID
-464 MELVEIVSMD
+464 LVEIVSMD
-474 IEKFNLDVSSIS
+474 IDKFNLDVSSIS
-486 SGNKNHN
+486 SGNKNYNDKIHP
-493 EKMHSLVKSN
+493 KVKSN

-528 ISQDIYLSDIWPS
+528 IYKDIYLNDIWPS
-541 SHEVNEYL
+541 SHEVTEYL
-549 SRIDYSVYKNVYSDL
+549 SRINYSVYQNVYRDI

-569 QWQEITYDKTQTYSW
+569 QWQEITYDKTQIYSW
-584 SYLNTYIEE
+584 SYLNTYVEE

-605 DIKNARILAL
+605 NIKNARILAL
-615 LGNDISTNQISPYGQ
+615 LGDDISTNQISPYGQ

-653 FENRLG
+653 FENRVS

-665 RGTLSNIKLKNKMV
+665 RGILSNIKLKNKIV
-679 SPKEGGFT
+679 SSKEGGFT
-687 KDSLS
+687 KDFLS
-692 GEIMPIYDYSRK
+692 GEIMSIYDFSIK
-704 MKEQNIPLV
+704 MKEEHTPLV

-743 KSFDKKYHTDLV
+743 KSFNKKHKSDLV
-755 SMGILPLEFIDDDI
+755 SMGILPLEFIDDDL
-769 DSLYLSG
+769 DSLYLNG
-776 EELICIK
+776 DELISIE
-783 SNDIKVN
+783 SNDIKMN
-790 AKIDIEIKKSYD
+790 SKIEIQIIKSYD
-802 IKTIT
+802 TKTIT
-807 VKSRLDS
+807 VQSRLDS
-814 KAEVLYYKNGGI
+814 KAEVLYYKNGGV